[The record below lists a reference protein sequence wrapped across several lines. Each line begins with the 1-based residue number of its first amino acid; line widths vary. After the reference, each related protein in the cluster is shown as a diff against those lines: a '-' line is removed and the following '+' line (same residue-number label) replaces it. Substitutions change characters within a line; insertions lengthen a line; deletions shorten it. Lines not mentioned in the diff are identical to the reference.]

1 MANKYQL
8 ITELYRTTLLSV
20 TETPQTWKAFLRS
33 ACNNYKCPFDEQVL
47 IYAQKPE
54 ATAVLEMEKWNTLFG
69 RWVNKGATGIAV
81 FEERNGRSGLKY
93 YFDVADTHESRYAK
107 PVPVWQME
115 QGFETFVAESL
126 ENDFGTLAE
135 KESFPKAVLSAGK
148 NLMADNISDYLAEIV
163 NTTADVEIVDRF
175 PKLVENSISYMALS
189 RMGFPA
195 DEYIP
200 DSAFVGIERFDSV
213 KKINCLGTAVSDIAE
228 TELRVVAKTVGQFF
242 AKSPDRA
249 YDESRT
255 EEKTA
260 EERSVAHGS
269 DIQNGERRA
278 DSQPDNT
285 RAGGNILRQIRTAA
299 EGISEGTQESGI
311 HNAENNLP
319 ADTALGG
326 NGTERQ
332 EDGRTAH
339 NENGTGTENQ
349 RENEREESSGMD
361 SGNEQFETLGR
372 GNSPSG
378 ADLQVTELPPFL
390 SEPLIEAIILD
401 DQGRKKS
408 RQEIN
413 QFFRNSKDTQE
424 KIEYMKNAYSDT
436 FVELL
441 VDNERIGYRKQP
453 DGLLMWEGS
462 YLSRTSESVFSWG
475 VVTEFFEGYMEKGRH
490 SFAFGAET
498 MPNQAEQLNLFSMPL
513 ETEITNAIADE
524 EKPIYHAQ
532 IPQEVIDK
540 VLYTGERETVPYA
553 VAARYSRDILAEER
567 IAFLK
572 TVFQAESGF
581 GMIHEKQQYTVWFTE
596 NGLDISRGKRL
607 RNGFSRTSLSW
618 VEIDKRIETLLE
630 EGTYLSQTELEKAKA
645 FEFSDVSQR
654 LLYLYGDIDQE
665 NEENRKYLP
674 IIRGIRNISGGYP
687 VWEQELP
694 KLLAEKSSAQAI
706 YEEFQA
712 FAEAYAE
719 NRDILRFHYHRVG
732 DLERDLELLTLPK
745 REFTAQQD
753 FQRQCQKFISEN
765 EVEKV
770 LSGGSSIS
778 GGKFRIYSYFS
789 YPHSL
794 QEKADFLK
802 KEYGTGGVRYKG
814 FSENHDA
821 KGIEIKKAYDGIAY
835 DRRFLKWT
843 DVARIVE
850 SLVAFN
856 KYMTPKQLEQI
867 PQYEKEEIAKGIYH
881 FFRSGSDLS
890 AIPFRAED
898 DYYTAT
904 ENIVKQL
911 SDTEKVKEI
920 LQTMQV
926 VLDGTDTADRHYES
940 MRKSFETL
948 QKYSLG
954 KFTLFN
960 EKHRAEEKIIP
971 ETGAYEEAKI
981 PNKGNSAEAVI
992 ENESRVEAMETL
1004 IGQTVVADGRSF
1016 IVESIHGD
1024 RVSLRDTTFQES
1036 TGFPIYRNEP
1046 LTFVK
1051 DHIVM
1056 EQEPLAEV
1064 PQAIEQRF
1072 EKRNYHITDTELGTG
1087 TPTEKYQN
1095 NITAIRLLK
1104 ELESENRLATA
1115 EEQAVLAKYVGWGGL
1130 AECFSETNRNYA
1142 ELKSLLTEEEF
1153 SSARESTLTAF
1164 YTQPT
1169 VIKAIYR
1176 VLSQMG
1182 FETGNILEPSCG
1194 TGNFLGLLPES
1205 MENSRIY
1212 GVELD
1217 SISGRIAKQLYQKAD
1232 IRIQG
1237 FENADF
1243 SDSFFDVAIGNVPF
1257 GQFKVSDK
1265 RYEKNN
1271 FLIHDYFFGKA
1282 LDQVRPG
1289 GVIAFITSKG
1299 TMDKENTAVRKY
1311 IAQRAELLGAI
1322 RLPNNAFKANA
1333 GTEVTSD
1340 ILFLQ
1345 KRDRIMDITPDWV
1358 HTGKDENGISMNEYF
1373 ISHSQMILGKME
1385 NVSGPFGMEAAC
1397 LPFPDKSL
1405 EELLHTAVSEITGR
1419 ITDYEREDLENET
1432 VSIPADN
1439 SVRNFSYTLVD
1450 GEIYYRENSR
1460 MFQADVPKTAQSR
1473 IKGMIELR
1481 DCVRELIDMQV
1492 NDFSDEAISGQQK
1505 KLNTLYD
1512 AFTERYGLINS
1523 RGNNTAFSED
1533 SSYFL
1538 LCSLEILD
1546 EDRKLKRKA
1555 DFFTKRTIRSHKAV
1569 EKTDNATEALAVSIG
1584 EKAKVDMAY
1593 MQQLTGKS
1601 EEEIFSDL
1609 QNVIFLNPEYEE
1621 GKTAEKYLTADEYLS
1636 GNVREKLAFARIKAQ
1651 GNEILQTNVSA
1662 LEQVQPKDLTASE
1675 ISVRLGATWLKPD
1688 YVKQF
1693 VFETLS
1699 TPRWAQY
1706 NIKVHFSEITGEWR
1720 IEGKNQDRGNIKA
1733 TNTFGT
1739 KRINAYSIIEETLNL
1754 KDVRIFDYH
1763 EDADG
1768 KRTAVLNKQET
1779 AIAQS
1784 KQEAI
1789 KDAFAQWIWK
1799 DHERRE
1805 DICHTYNVLFN
1816 SNRPREY
1823 DGSHIVFNGMNPEI
1837 TLRKHQVNAIAHIL
1851 YGGNTLLAHCV
1862 GAGKTFEMTAAAME
1876 SKRLGLC
1883 QKSMFVVPNHLTEQW
1898 AGEFLQLYPS
1908 ANVLVA
1914 TKKDFETANRKK
1926 FCGRIA
1932 TGEYD
1937 AVIIGHS
1944 QFEKI
1949 PMSAERQRII
1959 LEQQIAEIV
1968 MGIEEVKRNRGENFT
1983 IKQMEKTKKNLQAKL
1998 NKLNDQS
2005 RKDDV
2010 VTFEEL
2016 GVDRLFIDESHYYK
2030 NLFLSTKMRN
2040 VGGIAQTEAQ
2050 KSTDLFMKCCYLDE
2064 ITDGRG
2070 IVFATGTPISNSMVE
2085 LYTIQRYLQY
2095 GTLQKHRLQHFDSW
2109 ASNFGETVTAIELSP
2124 EGTGYRTKTRFAK
2137 FYNLPELMSM
2147 FKNIADIQTADMIRL
2162 PVPKANYHNIALK
2175 PSEIQKE
2182 MVQELGERAE
2192 RVRNKMVDSNI
2203 DNMLLI
2209 TNDGR
2214 KLALDQRLINPMLGD
2229 SETSK
2234 ATACAE
2240 NVFEI
2245 WRKTEESRSTQMIF
2259 CDLSTP
2265 KHDGNFNVYDDIKK
2279 KLTEKGIP
2287 ENEIAYIHN
2296 AKTEMQKKELF
2307 NKVREGTVRVLM
2319 GSTAKM
2325 GAGTNVQQKLIA
2337 LHHTDCPW
2345 RPSDL
2350 QQREGRIIRQ
2360 GNENEEVDI
2369 YSYVTEQTFDSYL
2382 YQLVESK
2389 QKFIS
2394 QIMTSKSPV
2403 RSAEDV
2409 DETALNYAE
2418 IKALASGNPL
2428 IKDKMNLDIEVS
2440 KLKMLKSTFLNQRYA
2455 LEDKIIKFFPTEIA
2469 ETKERL
2475 AAYNEDIKTVKE
2487 NTRPNVDGFT
2497 EMELKGTV
2505 YSDKKAAGT
2514 ELLSLCACK
2523 VNADRESIG
2532 RYKGLNLDLE
2542 FDKFSRTFVL
2552 GMEGKQR
2559 YKVELGSDVFGNIQR
2574 IDNFLEALPV
2584 RENNCKQKLEELE
2597 KQLETAK
2604 VEVKKEFEKE
2614 DELAEKSKRLEELNV
2629 LLNEDNKKNDMQ
2641 EVSTEKIEKKNQ
2653 EWER

>member
-115 QGFETFVAESL
+115 QGFEAYVTESL
-126 ENDFGTLAE
+126 ENSFGTLAE
-135 KESFPKAVLSAGK
+135 KESFPQAVLSAGK
-148 NLMADNISDYLAEIV
+148 NLMADNIADYLAEIV

-175 PKLVENSISYMALS
+175 PKLVENSISYMALA
-189 RMGFPA
+189 RMGVSA
-195 DEYIP
+195 DEYVP
-200 DSAFVGIERFDSV
+200 DSVFSGIERFDSV

-242 AKSPDRA
+242 AKNRDRA
-249 YDESRT
+249 YDESGT

-278 DSQPDNT
+278 DSKSDNT
-285 RAGGNILRQIRTAA
+285 TAGGNLSGQIRTTA
-299 EGISEGTQESGI
+299 ESISEGTQESGI
-311 HNAENNLP
+311 HNAENDLP
-319 ADTALGG
+319 TDTALSG

-332 EDGRTAH
+332 EDGRTDYD
-339 NENGTGTENQ
+339 ENGTGTENH
-349 RENEREESSGMD
+349 RGNEREESFGMD
-361 SGNEQFETLGR
+361 ISNEQSETLGR
-372 GNSPSG
+372 GNSSSG

-401 DQGRKKS
+401 DQGRNKS

-413 QFFRNSKDTQE
+413 QFFRNTKDTQE

-441 VDNERIGYRKQP
+441 IDKERIGYRKQP
-453 DGLLMWEGS
+453 DGLLMWGGS

-475 VVTEFFEGYMEKGRH
+475 VVTEFFESYMEKGRH
-490 SFAFGAET
+490 SLAFGAEI

-513 ETEITNAIADE
+513 ETEVTNAIADK

-540 VLYTGERETVPYA
+540 ALYTGESETVPYA

-581 GMIHEKQQYTVWFTE
+581 GILHEKQQYTVWFTE
-596 NGLDISRGKRL
+596 NGLDLSRGKRL
-607 RNGFSRTSLSW
+607 RSGFLKTSLSW
-618 VEIDKRIETLLE
+618 AEMDKRIETLLE

-706 YEEFQA
+706 YEEFKIFSQD
-712 FAEAYAE
+712 YAQ
-719 NRDILRFHYHRVG
+719 NRDVLRFHYHRVRE
-732 DLERDLELLTLPK
+732 LERDLELLILPK

-765 EVEKV
+765 EIEKV

-802 KEYGTGGVRYKG
+802 KEYGTGGVGYKG

-835 DRRFLKWT
+835 DKRFFKWT

-881 FFRSGSDLS
+881 FFRSRSDLS
-890 AIPFRAED
+890 AMPFRAED

-940 MRKSFETL
+940 MRKSFENL

-960 EKHRAEEKIIP
+960 GKHPTEEKTVAENTVTEEPRVTEGKEDVENSILEPDTGEIISESVEK
-971 ETGAYEEAKI
+971 ETFIDEVQATE
-981 PNKGNSAEAVI
+981 
-992 ENESRVEAMETL
+992 
-1004 IGQTVVADGRSF
+1004 QTV
-1016 IVESIHGD
+1016 
-1024 RVSLRDTTFQES
+1024 
-1036 TGFPIYRNEP
+1036 
-1046 LTFVK
+1046 
-1051 DHIVM
+1051 
-1056 EQEPLAEV
+1056 
-1064 PQAIEQRF
+1064 

-1130 AECFSETNRNYA
+1130 AECFSETNRNYV

-1176 VLSQMG
+1176 GLSQMG

-1265 RYEKNN
+1265 RYDKNN

-1345 KRDRIMDITPDWV
+1345 KRDRIMDIAPDWV
-1358 HTGKDENGISMNEYF
+1358 RTGKDENGISMNEYF
-1373 ISHSQMILGKME
+1373 ISNPQMILGKME

-1397 LPFPDKSL
+1397 LPFPDKNL

-1492 NDFSDEAISGQQK
+1492 NDFSDEAISRQQK

-1546 EDRKLKRKA
+1546 EDRRLKRKA

-1569 EKTDNATEALAVSIG
+1569 EKTDSATEALAVSIG
-1584 EKAKVDMAY
+1584 EEAKVDMAY

-1601 EEEIFSDL
+1601 EEELFSDL

-1636 GNVREKLAFARIKAQ
+1636 GNVREKLAFAKVKAQ
-1651 GNEILQTNVSA
+1651 ENESLQTNVSA

-1739 KRINAYSIIEETLNL
+1739 KRINAYGIIEETLNL

-1763 EDADG
+1763 EDAEG
-1768 KRTAVLNKQET
+1768 KRTTVLNKQET

-1908 ANVLVA
+1908 ANILVA

-1949 PMSAERQRII
+1949 PMSAERQRTI

-1968 MGIEEVKRNRGENFT
+1968 RGIEEVKRNRGENFT

-2016 GVDRLFIDESHYYK
+2016 GVDRLFIDESHFYK

-2050 KSTDLFMKCCYLDE
+2050 KSSDLFMKCRYLDE
-2064 ITDGRG
+2064 ITGGRG

-2162 PVPKANYHNIALK
+2162 PVPKAKYHNIALK

-2209 TNDGR
+2209 
-2214 KLALDQRLINPMLGD
+2214 
-2229 SETSK
+2229 
-2234 ATACAE
+2234 
-2240 NVFEI
+2240 
-2245 WRKTEESRSTQMIF
+2245 
-2259 CDLSTP
+2259 
-2265 KHDGNFNVYDDIKK
+2265 
-2279 KLTEKGIP
+2279 
-2287 ENEIAYIHN
+2287 
-2296 AKTEMQKKELF
+2296 
-2307 NKVREGTVRVLM
+2307 VR
-2319 GSTAKM
+2319 
-2325 GAGTNVQQKLIA
+2325 
-2337 LHHTDCPW
+2337 C
-2345 RPSDL
+2345 
-2350 QQREGRIIRQ
+2350 
-2360 GNENEEVDI
+2360 
-2369 YSYVTEQTFDSYL
+2369 
-2382 YQLVESK
+2382 
-2389 QKFIS
+2389 
-2394 QIMTSKSPV
+2394 
-2403 RSAEDV
+2403 
-2409 DETALNYAE
+2409 
-2418 IKALASGNPL
+2418 
-2428 IKDKMNLDIEVS
+2428 
-2440 KLKMLKSTFLNQRYA
+2440 
-2455 LEDKIIKFFPTEIA
+2455 
-2469 ETKERL
+2469 
-2475 AAYNEDIKTVKE
+2475 
-2487 NTRPNVDGFT
+2487 
-2497 EMELKGTV
+2497 
-2505 YSDKKAAGT
+2505 
-2514 ELLSLCACK
+2514 
-2523 VNADRESIG
+2523 
-2532 RYKGLNLDLE
+2532 
-2542 FDKFSRTFVL
+2542 
-2552 GMEGKQR
+2552 
-2559 YKVELGSDVFGNIQR
+2559 
-2574 IDNFLEALPV
+2574 
-2584 RENNCKQKLEELE
+2584 
-2597 KQLETAK
+2597 
-2604 VEVKKEFEKE
+2604 
-2614 DELAEKSKRLEELNV
+2614 
-2629 LLNEDNKKNDMQ
+2629 
-2641 EVSTEKIEKKNQ
+2641 
-2653 EWER
+2653 

>member
-33 ACNNYKCPFDEQVL
+33 ACNSYKCPFDEQVL

-81 FEERNGRSGLKY
+81 FEEKNGRSGLKY

-115 QGFETFVAESL
+115 QAFEPFVAESL
-126 ENDFGTLAE
+126 ENSFGTLAE
-135 KESFPKAVLSAGK
+135 KESFPQAVLSAGK
-148 NLMADNISDYLAEIV
+148 NLMADNIADYLAEIV

-175 PKLVENSISYMALS
+175 PKFVENSISYMALA

-200 DSAFVGIERFDSV
+200 DSAFAGIARFDSV

-228 TELRVVAKTVGQFF
+228 TELRVIAKTVGQFF
-242 AKSPDRA
+242 AKNRDRA
-249 YDESRT
+249 YDESGT

-285 RAGGNILRQIRTAA
+285 TAGRNILREIRTAA
-299 EGISEGTQESGI
+299 ESISEGTQESGI

-339 NENGTGTENQ
+339 NENGTEAGNQ
-349 RENEREESSGMD
+349 R
-361 SGNEQFETLGR
+361 GNEKKESAGMGSINEQSETLGG
-372 GNSPSG
+372 GNSSSG
-378 ADLQVTELPPFL
+378 VDLQVTELPPFL
-390 SEPLIEAIILD
+390 SEPLIEAILLD
-401 DQGRKKS
+401 DKGRKKS

-413 QFFRNSKDTQE
+413 NFFRSANDTQT
-424 KIEYMKNAYSDT
+424 KIEYMKNVYGDA
-436 FVELL
+436 FVEVL
-441 VDNERIGYRKQP
+441 VGEERIGYHKQP

-490 SFAFGAET
+490 SLAFGAET

-513 ETEITNAIADE
+513 ETEITNAIVDE
-524 EKPIYHAQ
+524 EKPIYHTQ
-532 IPQEVIDK
+532 MPQEVIDK
-540 VLYTGERETVPYA
+540 VLYTGESETVPYA

-596 NGLDISRGKRL
+596 NGLEASQGKRL
-607 RNGFSRTSLSW
+607 HSGFLRTSLSW
-618 VEIDKRIETLLE
+618 EEIDKRIETLLE
-630 EGTYLSQTELEKAKA
+630 EGSYLSQTELEKAKA
-645 FEFSDVSQR
+645 FEFLDISQR
-654 LLYLYGDIDQE
+654 LLYVCNDIDHD

-674 IIRGIRNISGGYP
+674 IINGIQRISGGYP

-706 YEEFQA
+706 YDEFKA
-712 FAEAYAE
+712 FSLAYAQ
-719 NRDILRFHYHRVG
+719 NRDILRFHYHHVG
-732 DLERDLELLTLPK
+732 ELERDLELLTLPK

-794 QEKADFLK
+794 QEKANFLK
-802 KEYGTGGVRYKG
+802 NEYGTGGVGYKG

-821 KGIEIKKAYDGIAY
+821 KGIEIEKSYDGIVY

-881 FFRSGSDLS
+881 FFRSGSDLP
-890 AIPFRAED
+890 AMPFRAED

-911 SDTEKVKEI
+911 SDTEKAKEI

-926 VLDGTDTADRHYES
+926 VLDGTDTTDRHYES
-940 MRKSFETL
+940 MQRSFENL
-948 QKYSLG
+948 QKYSFG

-960 EKHRAEEKIIP
+960 GKHRAEEKAVAENIVTEEPRVTEEKEDVENRILEPDTGEIISESVEE
-971 ETGAYEEAKI
+971 ETFIDETQ
-981 PNKGNSAEAVI
+981 V
-992 ENESRVEAMETL
+992 VEQ
-1004 IGQTVVADGRSF
+1004 GV
-1016 IVESIHGD
+1016 
-1024 RVSLRDTTFQES
+1024 
-1036 TGFPIYRNEP
+1036 
-1046 LTFVK
+1046 
-1051 DHIVM
+1051 
-1056 EQEPLAEV
+1056 
-1064 PQAIEQRF
+1064 

-1095 NITAIRLLK
+1095 NIAAIRLLK

-1130 AECFSETNRNYA
+1130 ADCFSETNRNYG

-1169 VIKAIYR
+1169 VIKAIYQ

-1265 RYEKNN
+1265 RYDKNN

-1282 LDQVRPG
+1282 LDKVRPG

-1345 KRDRIMDITPDWV
+1345 KRDRIMDIEPPWV

-1373 ISHSQMILGKME
+1373 VSNPQMILGKME

-1419 ITDYEREDLENET
+1419 ITDYEREDLENEA

-1569 EKTDNATEALAVSIG
+1569 EKTDSATEALAVSIG

-1601 EEEIFSDL
+1601 EEELFSEL

-1651 GNEILQTNVSA
+1651 ENESLQTNVSA

-1720 IEGKNQDRGNIKA
+1720 IEGKNQDRGNIKV

-1763 EDADG
+1763 EDAEG
-1768 KRTAVLNKQET
+1768 KRIAVLNKQET

-1949 PMSAERQRII
+1949 PMSAERQRTI

-2050 KSTDLFMKCCYLDE
+2050 KSSDLFMKCRYLDE
-2064 ITDGRG
+2064 ITGGRG
-2070 IVFATGTPISNSMVE
+2070 IVFATGTPISNSMV
-2085 LYTIQRYLQY
+2085 
-2095 GTLQKHRLQHFDSW
+2095 
-2109 ASNFGETVTAIELSP
+2109 
-2124 EGTGYRTKTRFAK
+2124 
-2137 FYNLPELMSM
+2137 
-2147 FKNIADIQTADMIRL
+2147 
-2162 PVPKANYHNIALK
+2162 
-2175 PSEIQKE
+2175 
-2182 MVQELGERAE
+2182 
-2192 RVRNKMVDSNI
+2192 VR
-2203 DNMLLI
+2203 
-2209 TNDGR
+2209 
-2214 KLALDQRLINPMLGD
+2214 P
-2229 SETSK
+2229 
-2234 ATACAE
+2234 
-2240 NVFEI
+2240 
-2245 WRKTEESRSTQMIF
+2245 
-2259 CDLSTP
+2259 
-2265 KHDGNFNVYDDIKK
+2265 
-2279 KLTEKGIP
+2279 
-2287 ENEIAYIHN
+2287 
-2296 AKTEMQKKELF
+2296 
-2307 NKVREGTVRVLM
+2307 
-2319 GSTAKM
+2319 
-2325 GAGTNVQQKLIA
+2325 
-2337 LHHTDCPW
+2337 
-2345 RPSDL
+2345 
-2350 QQREGRIIRQ
+2350 
-2360 GNENEEVDI
+2360 
-2369 YSYVTEQTFDSYL
+2369 
-2382 YQLVESK
+2382 
-2389 QKFIS
+2389 
-2394 QIMTSKSPV
+2394 
-2403 RSAEDV
+2403 
-2409 DETALNYAE
+2409 
-2418 IKALASGNPL
+2418 
-2428 IKDKMNLDIEVS
+2428 
-2440 KLKMLKSTFLNQRYA
+2440 
-2455 LEDKIIKFFPTEIA
+2455 
-2469 ETKERL
+2469 
-2475 AAYNEDIKTVKE
+2475 
-2487 NTRPNVDGFT
+2487 
-2497 EMELKGTV
+2497 
-2505 YSDKKAAGT
+2505 
-2514 ELLSLCACK
+2514 
-2523 VNADRESIG
+2523 
-2532 RYKGLNLDLE
+2532 
-2542 FDKFSRTFVL
+2542 
-2552 GMEGKQR
+2552 
-2559 YKVELGSDVFGNIQR
+2559 
-2574 IDNFLEALPV
+2574 
-2584 RENNCKQKLEELE
+2584 
-2597 KQLETAK
+2597 
-2604 VEVKKEFEKE
+2604 
-2614 DELAEKSKRLEELNV
+2614 
-2629 LLNEDNKKNDMQ
+2629 
-2641 EVSTEKIEKKNQ
+2641 
-2653 EWER
+2653 

>member
-8 ITELYRTTLLSV
+8 ITELYRTMLLSV
-20 TETPQTWKAFLRS
+20 TETPQAWKAFLRS

-81 FEERNGRSGLKY
+81 FEEKNGRSGLKY

-115 QGFETFVAESL
+115 QGFEVFVTESL
-126 ENDFGTLAE
+126 ENSFGTLAE
-135 KESFPKAVLSAGK
+135 KESFPQAVLSAGK
-148 NLMADNISDYLAEIV
+148 NLMADNIADYLAEIV

-175 PKLVENSISYMALS
+175 PKFVENSISYMALA

-200 DSAFVGIERFDSV
+200 DSAFAGIARFDSV

-242 AKSPDRA
+242 AKNRGRA
-249 YDESRT
+249 YDESGT
-255 EEKTA
+255 KEKTA

-285 RAGGNILRQIRTAA
+285 TAGRNILRQIRTTS
-299 EGISEGTQESGI
+299 ESISEGTQESGI

-339 NENGTGTENQ
+339 NENGTGAENQ
-349 RENEREESSGMD
+349 RGNEREESSGMD
-361 SGNEQFETLGR
+361 GGNEQSETLGG
-372 GNSPSG
+372 GNRPSG

-401 DQGRKKS
+401 DQGRRKS

-413 QFFRNSKDTQE
+413 QFFRNTKDTQE

-441 VDNERIGYRKQP
+441 IDKERIGYRKQP

-475 VVTEFFEGYMEKGRH
+475 VVTEFFESYMEKGRH
-490 SFAFGAET
+490 SLAFGAET
-498 MPNQAEQLNLFSMPL
+498 MPNQAEQLNLFSMPS
-513 ETEITNAIADE
+513 ETESTNAIADE
-524 EKPIYHAQ
+524 EKPIYHAK

-706 YEEFQA
+706 YEEFKIFSQD
-712 FAEAYAE
+712 YAQ
-719 NRDILRFHYHRVG
+719 NRDILRFHYHRVR

-802 KEYGTGGVRYKG
+802 KEYGTGGVGYKG

-835 DRRFLKWT
+835 DKRFLKWT

-926 VLDGTDTADRHYES
+926 VLDGTDTTDRQYES
-940 MRKSFETL
+940 MQRSFETL

-960 EKHRAEEKIIP
+960 GKHRAEEKIIP
-971 ETGAYEEAKI
+971 ETVVYEEAKI
-981 PNKGNSAEAVI
+981 PNKENSAEDVI

-1024 RVSLRDTTFQES
+1024 RASLRDTTFQES

-1064 PQAIEQRF
+1064 PQAIEQGV
-1072 EKRNYHITDTELGTG
+1072 EKQNYHITDTELGTG

-1095 NITAIRLLK
+1095 NIAAIRLLK

-1130 AECFSETNRNYA
+1130 ADCFSETNRNYV

-1164 YTQPT
+1164 YNQPA

-1176 VLSQMG
+1176 GLSQMG

-1237 FENADF
+1237 FENTDF

-1265 RYEKNN
+1265 RYDKNN

-1282 LDQVRPG
+1282 LDKVRPG

-1373 ISHSQMILGKME
+1373 ISNPQMILGKME

-1546 EDRKLKRKA
+1546 EDRRLKRKA
-1555 DFFTKRTIRSHKAV
+1555 DLFTKRTIRSHKAV
-1569 EKTDNATEALAVSIG
+1569 EKTDSATEALAVSIG

-1601 EEEIFSDL
+1601 EEELFSDL

-1651 GNEILQTNVSA
+1651 ENEILQTNVSA

-1693 VFETLS
+1693 MFETLS

-1805 DICHTYNVLFN
+1805 DICRTYNVLFN

-1949 PMSAERQRII
+1949 PMSAERQRTI

-2016 GVDRLFIDESHYYK
+2016 GVDRLFIDESHFYK

-2050 KSTDLFMKCCYLDE
+2050 KSSDLFMKCRYLDE
-2064 ITDGRG
+2064 ITGGRG

-2095 GTLQKHRLQHFDSW
+2095 GTLQKHKLQHFDSW

-2209 TNDGR
+2209 
-2214 KLALDQRLINPMLGD
+2214 
-2229 SETSK
+2229 
-2234 ATACAE
+2234 
-2240 NVFEI
+2240 
-2245 WRKTEESRSTQMIF
+2245 
-2259 CDLSTP
+2259 
-2265 KHDGNFNVYDDIKK
+2265 
-2279 KLTEKGIP
+2279 
-2287 ENEIAYIHN
+2287 
-2296 AKTEMQKKELF
+2296 
-2307 NKVREGTVRVLM
+2307 VR
-2319 GSTAKM
+2319 
-2325 GAGTNVQQKLIA
+2325 
-2337 LHHTDCPW
+2337 C
-2345 RPSDL
+2345 
-2350 QQREGRIIRQ
+2350 
-2360 GNENEEVDI
+2360 
-2369 YSYVTEQTFDSYL
+2369 
-2382 YQLVESK
+2382 
-2389 QKFIS
+2389 
-2394 QIMTSKSPV
+2394 
-2403 RSAEDV
+2403 
-2409 DETALNYAE
+2409 
-2418 IKALASGNPL
+2418 
-2428 IKDKMNLDIEVS
+2428 
-2440 KLKMLKSTFLNQRYA
+2440 
-2455 LEDKIIKFFPTEIA
+2455 
-2469 ETKERL
+2469 
-2475 AAYNEDIKTVKE
+2475 
-2487 NTRPNVDGFT
+2487 
-2497 EMELKGTV
+2497 
-2505 YSDKKAAGT
+2505 
-2514 ELLSLCACK
+2514 
-2523 VNADRESIG
+2523 
-2532 RYKGLNLDLE
+2532 
-2542 FDKFSRTFVL
+2542 
-2552 GMEGKQR
+2552 
-2559 YKVELGSDVFGNIQR
+2559 
-2574 IDNFLEALPV
+2574 
-2584 RENNCKQKLEELE
+2584 
-2597 KQLETAK
+2597 
-2604 VEVKKEFEKE
+2604 
-2614 DELAEKSKRLEELNV
+2614 
-2629 LLNEDNKKNDMQ
+2629 
-2641 EVSTEKIEKKNQ
+2641 
-2653 EWER
+2653 

>member
-20 TETPQTWKAFLRS
+20 TETPQAWKAFLRS

-115 QGFETFVAESL
+115 QAFEPFVAESL
-126 ENDFGTLAE
+126 ENSFGTLAE
-135 KESFPKAVLSAGK
+135 KESFPQTVLSAGK
-148 NLMADNISDYLAEIV
+148 NLMADNIADYLAEIV

-175 PKLVENSISYMALS
+175 PKLVENSISYMALA
-189 RMGFPA
+189 RMGVSA

-200 DSAFVGIERFDSV
+200 DSAFVGIARFDSV

-242 AKSPDRA
+242 AKNRDRA

-285 RAGGNILRQIRTAA
+285 TARGSLSGQIRTAA
-299 EGISEGTQESGI
+299 ESISEGTQESGI

-319 ADTALGG
+319 TDTALSG

-339 NENGTGTENQ
+339 NENGTGTGNQ
-349 RENEREESSGMD
+349 RGNERKESTGVD
-361 SGNEQFETLGR
+361 SGNEQFETFGG

-378 ADLQVTELPPFL
+378 ADLQITELPPFL

-441 VDNERIGYRKQP
+441 IDKERIGYWKQP

-490 SFAFGAET
+490 SLAFGAET
-498 MPNQAEQLNLFSMPL
+498 MPNQAEQLNLFSMPS
-513 ETEITNAIADE
+513 ETESTNAIADE
-524 EKPIYHAQ
+524 EKPIYHAK
-532 IPQEVIDK
+532 IPQEIIDK

-596 NGLDISRGKRL
+596 NGLDISQGKRL
-607 RNGFSRTSLSW
+607 RSGFLKTSLSW
-618 VEIDKRIETLLE
+618 EEIDKRIETLLE

-645 FEFSDVSQR
+645 FEFFDVSQR

-706 YEEFQA
+706 YEEFKIFSQD
-712 FAEAYAE
+712 YAQ
-719 NRDILRFHYHRVG
+719 NRDILRFHYHHVG
-732 DLERDLELLTLPK
+732 DLERDLELLTLQK

-778 GGKFRIYSYFS
+778 GGKFRICSYFS

-802 KEYGTGGVRYKG
+802 KEYGTGGVGYKG

-835 DRRFLKWT
+835 DKRFLKWT

-881 FFRSGSDLS
+881 FFRSGSDLP
-890 AIPFRAED
+890 AMPFRAED

-904 ENIVKQL
+904 ANIVKQL

-926 VLDGTDTADRHYES
+926 VLDGTDTADRQYES
-940 MRKSFETL
+940 MRKSLENL

-960 EKHRAEEKIIP
+960 GKYRAEEKIIP

-981 PNKGNSAEAVI
+981 PNKENSAEAVI
-992 ENESRVEAMETL
+992 ENESRVEAMEML

-1024 RVSLRDTTFQES
+1024 RASLRDTTFQES

-1064 PQAIEQRF
+1064 PQAIEQRV

-1130 AECFSETNRNYA
+1130 AECFSETNRNYV

-1169 VIKAIYR
+1169 VIKAIYQG
-1176 VLSQMG
+1176 LSQMG

-1205 MENSRIY
+1205 MENSHIY

-1237 FENADF
+1237 FEDTDF

-1265 RYEKNN
+1265 RYDKNN

-1299 TMDKENTAVRKY
+1299 TMDKESTAVRKY

-1340 ILFLQ
+1340 ILFLK

-1373 ISHSQMILGKME
+1373 ISHPQMILGKME

-1405 EELLHTAVSEITGR
+1405 EELLHIAVSEITGR

-1505 KLNTLYD
+1505 KLNMLYD

-1546 EDRKLKRKA
+1546 EDRRLKRKA
-1555 DFFTKRTIRSHKAV
+1555 DLFTKRTIRSHKAV
-1569 EKTDNATEALAVSIG
+1569 EKTDSATEALAVSIG
-1584 EKAKVDMAY
+1584 EKVKVDMAY

-1601 EEEIFSDL
+1601 EEELFSDL

-1651 GNEILQTNVSA
+1651 ENEILQTNVSA

-1805 DICHTYNVLFN
+1805 DICRTYNVLFN

-1949 PMSAERQRII
+1949 PMSAERQRTI

-1983 IKQMEKTKKNLQAKL
+1983 IKQMEKTRKSLQAKL

-2050 KSTDLFMKCCYLDE
+2050 KSSDLFMKCRYLDE
-2064 ITDGRG
+2064 ITGGRG

-2245 WRKTEESRSTQMIF
+2245 WRKTEVSRSTQMIF

-2265 KHDGNFNVYDDIKK
+2265 KNDGSFNIYDDIKN
-2279 KLTEKGIP
+2279 KLIQKGIP

-2307 NKVREGTVRVLM
+2307 NKVREGNVRVLM

-2360 GNENEEVDI
+2360 GNENEEIEI

-2440 KLKMLKSTFLNQRYA
+2440 KLKMLKATFLNQRYA
-2455 LEDKIIKFFPTEIA
+2455 LEDKIIKYFPVEIA

-2487 NTRPNVDGFT
+2487 NTRPNVDGFIP
-2497 EMELKGTV
+2497 MELKGTV
-2505 YSDKKAAGT
+2505 YSNKKVAGT
-2514 ELLSLCACK
+2514 ELLSICTCK
-2523 VNADRESIG
+2523 VNAGRESIG
-2532 RYKGLNLDLE
+2532 SYKGLRLDLE
-2542 FDKFSRTFVL
+2542 FDKFSRTFVI

-2629 LLNEDNKKNDMQ
+2629 LLNEDNKKVLV
-2641 EVSTEKIEKKNQ
+2641 EEKAEKQKLPAY
-2653 EWER
+2653 ER

>member
-8 ITELYRTTLLSV
+8 ITELYRTMLLSV
-20 TETPQTWKAFLRS
+20 TETPQAWKAFLRS

-47 IYAQKPE
+47 VYAQKPE

-81 FEERNGRSGLKY
+81 FEEKNGRSGLKY
-93 YFDVADTHESRYAK
+93 YFDVSDTHESRYAK

-115 QGFETFVAESL
+115 QAFETSVAESL
-126 ENDFGTLAE
+126 ENNFGTLAE
-135 KESFPKAVLSAGK
+135 KESFPQAVLSAGR
-148 NLMADNISDYLAEIV
+148 NLMADNIADYLVELV
-163 NTTADVEIVDRF
+163 NTTADVETVDSF

-200 DSAFVGIERFDSV
+200 DSVFAGIEHFDSV

-228 TELRVVAKTVGQFF
+228 TELRAVAKTVTQFF
-242 AKSPDRA
+242 AKNRDRA

-278 DSQPDNT
+278 DSKSGNT
-285 RAGGNILRQIRTAA
+285 AAGGNILRQIRTTS
-299 EGISEGTQESGI
+299 ESISEGTQESGI
-311 HNAENNLP
+311 HNAENDLP
-319 ADTALGG
+319 TDTAFGG

-332 EDGRTAH
+332 EDDRTAH
-339 NENGTGTENQ
+339 DENGTGAENH
-349 RENEREESSGMD
+349 RRNEREESFGMD
-361 SGNEQFETLGR
+361 SGNEQSETFGG

-390 SEPLIEAIILD
+390 SEPLIRAIILD

-408 RQEIN
+408 QQEIN

-441 VDNERIGYRKQP
+441 IDKERIGYRKQP

-475 VVTEFFEGYMEKGRH
+475 VVTEFFEGYMEKGSH
-490 SFAFGAET
+490 SLAFGAET
-498 MPNQAEQLNLFSMPL
+498 MPNQAEQLDIFSMPTITDTSAENSIST
-513 ETEITNAIADE
+513 ETSIV
-524 EKPIYHAQ
+524 YHAKV
-532 IPQEVIDK
+532 PQEVIDK
-540 VLYTGERETVPYA
+540 VLYTGESETVPYA

-581 GMIHEKQQYTVWFTE
+581 GIIHEKQQYTVWFTE

-706 YEEFQA
+706 YEEFKIFSQD
-712 FAEAYAE
+712 YDQ
-719 NRDILRFHYHRVG
+719 NRDILQFHYHRVR

-765 EVEKV
+765 EIEKV

-802 KEYGTGGVRYKG
+802 KEYGTGGVGYKG

-867 PQYEKEEIAKGIYH
+867 PQYEREEIAKGIYH
-881 FFRSGSDLS
+881 FFRSGSDLP

-904 ENIVKQL
+904 ANIINQL
-911 SDTEKVKEI
+911 SDKEKVKEI

-940 MRKSFETL
+940 MQKSFENL
-948 QKYSLG
+948 QRYSLG

-960 EKHRAEEKIIP
+960 GKHRAEEKFVEENII
-971 ETGAYEEAKI
+971 AEEPKAIEEKI
-981 PNKGNSAEAVI
+981 DTENKTLEINVTESTT
-992 ENESRVEAMETL
+992 ENKVEP
-1004 IGQTVVADGRSF
+1004 VS
-1016 IVESIHGD
+1016 ESIE
-1024 RVSLRDTTFQES
+1024 T
-1036 TGFPIYRNEP
+1036 EP
-1046 LTFVK
+1046 LS
-1051 DHIVM
+1051 D
-1056 EQEPLAEV
+1056 E
-1064 PQAIEQRF
+1064 PQAIEQRV
-1072 EKRNYHITDTELGTG
+1072 EKRNYHITDTELGIG

-1130 AECFSETNRNYA
+1130 AECFSETNRNYV

-1169 VIKAIYR
+1169 VIKAIYQG
-1176 VLSQMG
+1176 LSQMG

-1265 RYEKNN
+1265 RYDKNN

-1282 LDQVRPG
+1282 LDKVRPG

-1311 IAQRAELLGAI
+1311 IAQRAEFLGAI

-1358 HTGKDENGISMNEYF
+1358 HTGKDESGISMNEYF
-1373 ISHSQMILGKME
+1373 ISHPQMILGKME

-1492 NDFSDEAISGQQK
+1492 NDFSDEAISEQQK

-1512 AFTERYGLINS
+1512 AFTEKYGLINS

-1569 EKTDNATEALAVSIG
+1569 EKTDSATEALAVSIG

-1593 MQQLTGKS
+1593 MEHLTGKS
-1601 EEEIFSDL
+1601 EEELFSDL

-1651 GNEILQTNVSA
+1651 ENESLQTNVSA

-1789 KDAFAQWIWK
+1789 KDAFVQWIWK

-1908 ANVLVA
+1908 ANILVA

-2050 KSTDLFMKCCYLDE
+2050 KSSDLFMKCRYLDE
-2064 ITDGRG
+2064 ITGERG
-2070 IVFATGTPISNSMVE
+2070 VVFATGTPISNSMVE

-2245 WRKTEESRSTQMIF
+2245 WRKTAESRSTQMIF

-2265 KHDGNFNVYDDIKK
+2265 KNDGSFNIYDDIKN
-2279 KLTEKGIP
+2279 KLIQKGIP

-2440 KLKMLKSTFLNQRYA
+2440 KLKMLKSTFLSQRYA
-2455 LEDKIIKFFPTEIA
+2455 LEDKIIKYFPVEIA

-2487 NTRPNVDGFT
+2487 NTRPNADGFT
-2497 EMELKGTV
+2497 PMELKGTV

-2532 RYKGLNLDLE
+2532 SYKGLRLDLE

-2629 LLNEDNKKNDMQ
+2629 LLNEDNKKVLV
-2641 EVSTEKIEKKNQ
+2641 EEKAEKQKLLAC
-2653 EWER
+2653 ER

>member
-20 TETPQTWKAFLRS
+20 TETPQAWKAFLRS

-47 IYAQKPE
+47 IYVQKPE

-93 YFDVADTHESRYAK
+93 YFDVADTHESRYSK

-115 QGFETFVAESL
+115 QGFEAYVTESL
-126 ENDFGTLAE
+126 ENSFGTLAE
-135 KESFPKAVLSAGK
+135 KESFPQAVLSAGK
-148 NLMADNISDYLAEIV
+148 NLMADNIADYLAESV

-189 RMGFPA
+189 RMGVSA

-200 DSAFVGIERFDSV
+200 DSAFAGIARFDSV
-213 KKINCLGTAVSDIAE
+213 RKINCLGTAVSDIAE
-228 TELRVVAKTVGQFF
+228 TELRVIAKTVTQFF
-242 AKSPDRA
+242 AKNRDRA
-249 YDESRT
+249 YDESGT
-255 EEKTA
+255 KEKTA

-285 RAGGNILRQIRTAA
+285 TARGSLSGQIRTAA
-299 EGISEGTQESGI
+299 ESISEGTQESGI

-319 ADTALGG
+319 ADTALGR
-326 NGTERQ
+326 NGAERQ
-332 EDGRTAH
+332 GDGRTAH
-339 NENGTGTENQ
+339 NENGTGTGNQ
-349 RENEREESSGMD
+349 RGNERKESSGMD
-361 SGNEQFETLGR
+361 GGNEQSETLGG
-372 GNSPSG
+372 GNRPSG

-401 DQGRKKS
+401 DQGRRKS

-413 QFFRNSKDTQE
+413 QFFRNTKDTQE

-441 VDNERIGYRKQP
+441 IDKERIGYRKQP

-475 VVTEFFEGYMEKGRH
+475 VVTEFFESYMEKGRH
-490 SFAFGAET
+490 SLAFGAEI
-498 MPNQAEQLNLFSMPL
+498 MPNQAEQLNLFSMP
-513 ETEITNAIADE
+513 ETEVTNAIADE
-524 EKPIYHAQ
+524 EKPIYYAK

-540 VLYTGERETVPYA
+540 ALYTGERETVPYA

-567 IAFLK
+567 ISFLK

-581 GMIHEKQQYTVWFTE
+581 GILHEKQQYAVWFTE

-618 VEIDKRIETLLE
+618 EEMDKRIETLLA

-706 YEEFQA
+706 YEEFQT

-719 NRDILRFHYHRVG
+719 NRDILRFHYHHVG
-732 DLERDLELLTLPK
+732 ELERDLELLTLPK

-802 KEYGTGGVRYKG
+802 KEYGTGGVGYKG

-867 PQYEKEEIAKGIYH
+867 PQYEKEQIAKGIYH
-881 FFRSGSDLS
+881 FFRSGSDLP
-890 AIPFRAED
+890 AIPFRVED

-926 VLDGTDTADRHYES
+926 VLDGTDTADRQYES
-940 MRKSFETL
+940 MRKSLENL

-960 EKHRAEEKIIP
+960 GKYRAEEKIIP

-981 PNKGNSAEAVI
+981 PNKENSAEAVI
-992 ENESRVEAMETL
+992 ENESKVEAMETL

-1024 RVSLRDTTFQES
+1024 RVSLRDTTFQGS

-1064 PQAIEQRF
+1064 PQAIEQRV
-1072 EKRNYHITDTELGTG
+1072 EKRNYHITDTEFGTG

-1130 AECFSETNRNYA
+1130 AECFSETNRNYV

-1176 VLSQMG
+1176 GLSQMG

-1232 IRIQG
+1232 IRIEG

-1265 RYEKNN
+1265 RYDKNN

-1282 LDQVRPG
+1282 LDKVRPG

-1555 DFFTKRTIRSHKAV
+1555 DLFTKRTIRSHRAV
-1569 EKTDNATEALAVSIG
+1569 EKTDSATEALAVSIG

-1601 EEEIFSDL
+1601 EEELFSEL

-1651 GNEILQTNVSA
+1651 ENESLQTNVSA

-1763 EDADG
+1763 EDAEG
-1768 KRTAVLNKQET
+1768 KRIAVLNKQET

-1949 PMSAERQRII
+1949 PMSAERQRTI

-2050 KSTDLFMKCCYLDE
+2050 KSSDLFMKCRYLDE

-2070 IVFATGTPISNSMVE
+2070 VVFATGTPISNSMVE

-2147 FKNIADIQTADMIRL
+2147 FKNIADIQTADMIKL

-2245 WRKTEESRSTQMIF
+2245 WKKTAESRSTQMIF

-2265 KHDGNFNVYDDIKK
+2265 KNDGSFNVYDDIKK

-2325 GAGTNVQQKLIA
+2325 GTGTNVQQKLIA

-2455 LEDKIIKFFPTEIA
+2455 LEDKIIKHFPVEIA

-2487 NTRPNVDGFT
+2487 NTRPNADGFT
-2497 EMELKGTV
+2497 PMELKGTV

-2532 RYKGLNLDLE
+2532 SYKGLRLDLE
-2542 FDKFSRTFVL
+2542 FDKFSRTFFL

-2614 DELAEKSKRLEELNV
+2614 DELAEKSKQLEELNV
-2629 LLNEDNKKNDMQ
+2629 LLNEDNKKNDTQ

>member
-33 ACNNYKCPFDEQVL
+33 ACNSYKCPFDEQVL

-81 FEERNGRSGLKY
+81 FEEKNGRSGLKY

-115 QGFETFVAESL
+115 QAFEPFVAESL
-126 ENDFGTLAE
+126 ENSFGTLAE
-135 KESFPKAVLSAGK
+135 KESFPQAVLSAGK
-148 NLMADNISDYLAEIV
+148 NLMADNIADYLAEIV

-175 PKLVENSISYMALS
+175 PKFVENSISYMALA

-200 DSAFVGIERFDSV
+200 DSAFAGIARFDSV

-242 AKSPDRA
+242 AKNRDRA

-285 RAGGNILRQIRTAA
+285 AAGGNILREIRTTS
-299 EGISEGTQESGI
+299 ESISEGTQESGI

-319 ADTALGG
+319 ADTALSG
-326 NGTERQ
+326 NGAERQ
-332 EDGRTAH
+332 EDGRTDH
-339 NENGTGTENQ
+339 NENGTEAGNQ

-361 SGNEQFETLGR
+361 SGNEQSEALGG

-390 SEPLIEAIILD
+390 SEPLIRAIILD

-441 VDNERIGYRKQP
+441 IDKERIGYRKQP

-475 VVTEFFEGYMEKGRH
+475 VVTEFFEGYMEKGSH
-490 SFAFGAET
+490 SLAFGAET

-540 VLYTGERETVPYA
+540 ALYTGESETVPYA

-581 GMIHEKQQYTVWFTE
+581 GILHEKQQYTVWFTE
-596 NGLDISRGKRL
+596 NGLDLSRGKRL
-607 RNGFSRTSLSW
+607 RSGFLKTSLSW
-618 VEIDKRIETLLE
+618 TEIDKRIETLLA

-645 FEFSDVSQR
+645 FEFLDISQR
-654 LLYLYGDIDQE
+654 LLYVCNDIDHD

-674 IIRGIRNISGGYP
+674 IINGIQRISGGYP

-706 YEEFQA
+706 YDEFKA
-712 FAEAYAE
+712 FSLAYAQ
-719 NRDILRFHYHRVG
+719 NRDILRFHYHHVG
-732 DLERDLELLTLPK
+732 ELERDLELLTLPK

-794 QEKADFLK
+794 QEKANFLK
-802 KEYGTGGVRYKG
+802 NEYGTGGVGYKG

-821 KGIEIKKAYDGIAY
+821 KGIEIEKSYDGIVY

-881 FFRSGSDLS
+881 FFRSGSDLP
-890 AIPFRAED
+890 AMPFRAED

-911 SDTEKVKEI
+911 SDTEKAKEI

-926 VLDGTDTADRHYES
+926 VLDGTDTTDRHYES
-940 MRKSFETL
+940 MQRSFENL
-948 QKYSLG
+948 QKYSFG

-960 EKHRAEEKIIP
+960 GKHRAEEKAVAENIVTEEPRVTEEKEDVENRILEPDTGEIISESVEE
-971 ETGAYEEAKI
+971 ETFIDETQ
-981 PNKGNSAEAVI
+981 V
-992 ENESRVEAMETL
+992 VEQ
-1004 IGQTVVADGRSF
+1004 GV
-1016 IVESIHGD
+1016 
-1024 RVSLRDTTFQES
+1024 
-1036 TGFPIYRNEP
+1036 
-1046 LTFVK
+1046 
-1051 DHIVM
+1051 
-1056 EQEPLAEV
+1056 
-1064 PQAIEQRF
+1064 

-1095 NITAIRLLK
+1095 NIAAIRLLK

-1130 AECFSETNRNYA
+1130 ADCFSETNRNYG

-1169 VIKAIYR
+1169 VIKAIYQ

-1265 RYEKNN
+1265 RYDKNN

-1282 LDQVRPG
+1282 LDKVRPG

-1345 KRDRIMDITPDWV
+1345 KRDRIMDIEPPWV

-1373 ISHSQMILGKME
+1373 VSNPQMILGKME

-1419 ITDYEREDLENET
+1419 ITDYEREDLENEA

-1569 EKTDNATEALAVSIG
+1569 EKTDSATEALAVSIG

-1601 EEEIFSDL
+1601 EEELFSEL

-1651 GNEILQTNVSA
+1651 ENESLQTNVSA

-1763 EDADG
+1763 EDAEG
-1768 KRTAVLNKQET
+1768 KRIAVLNKQET

-1949 PMSAERQRII
+1949 PMSAERQRTI

-2050 KSTDLFMKCCYLDE
+2050 KSSDLFMKCRYLDE
-2064 ITDGRG
+2064 ITGGRG

-2162 PVPKANYHNIALK
+2162 PVPKAKYHNIALK

-2182 MVQELGERAE
+2182 MVQELVERAE

-2245 WRKTEESRSTQMIF
+2245 WKKTAESRSTQMIF

-2265 KHDGNFNVYDDIKK
+2265 KNDGSFNVYDDIKK

-2307 NKVREGTVRVLM
+2307 NKVREGTVRVLI

-2345 RPSDL
+2345 RPSDV
-2350 QQREGRIIRQ
+2350 GRILRTFKIKK
-2360 GNENEEVDI
+2360 NVEVTD
-2369 YSYVTEQTFDSYL
+2369 
-2382 YQLVESK
+2382 
-2389 QKFIS
+2389 
-2394 QIMTSKSPV
+2394 
-2403 RSAEDV
+2403 
-2409 DETALNYAE
+2409 N
-2418 IKALASGNPL
+2418 G
-2428 IKDKMNLDIEVS
+2428 
-2440 KLKMLKSTFLNQRYA
+2440 
-2455 LEDKIIKFFPTEIA
+2455 KIII
-2469 ETKERL
+2469 
-2475 AAYNEDIKTVKE
+2475 
-2487 NTRPNVDGFT
+2487 
-2497 EMELKGTV
+2497 
-2505 YSDKKAAGT
+2505 
-2514 ELLSLCACK
+2514 
-2523 VNADRESIG
+2523 
-2532 RYKGLNLDLE
+2532 
-2542 FDKFSRTFVL
+2542 
-2552 GMEGKQR
+2552 
-2559 YKVELGSDVFGNIQR
+2559 
-2574 IDNFLEALPV
+2574 
-2584 RENNCKQKLEELE
+2584 
-2597 KQLETAK
+2597 
-2604 VEVKKEFEKE
+2604 
-2614 DELAEKSKRLEELNV
+2614 
-2629 LLNEDNKKNDMQ
+2629 
-2641 EVSTEKIEKKNQ
+2641 
-2653 EWER
+2653 

>member
-20 TETPQTWKAFLRS
+20 TETPQAWKAFLRS
-33 ACNNYKCPFDEQVL
+33 ACNNYKCSFDEQVL

-126 ENDFGTLAE
+126 ENNFGTLAE
-135 KESFPKAVLSAGK
+135 KESFPQAVLSAGK
-148 NLMADNISDYLAEIV
+148 NLMADNIADYLAEIV

-175 PKLVENSISYMALS
+175 PKLVENSISYMALA
-189 RMGFPA
+189 RMGVSA

-200 DSAFVGIERFDSV
+200 DSAFAGIARFDSV

-242 AKSPDRA
+242 AKNRDRA

-285 RAGGNILRQIRTAA
+285 RAGGNILRQIRTTS
-299 EGISEGTQESGI
+299 ESISEGTQESGI
-311 HNAENNLP
+311 HNSENDLP
-319 ADTALGG
+319 TDTALGE

-332 EDGRTAH
+332 DDGRTAH

-349 RENEREESSGMD
+349 RGNEREESFGVGG
-361 SGNEQFETLGR
+361 GNEQSETFGG

-408 RQEIN
+408 RQAIN
-413 QFFRNSKDTQE
+413 QFFRNTKDTQE

-441 VDNERIGYRKQP
+441 VDKERIGYRKQP

-475 VVTEFFEGYMEKGRH
+475 MVTEFYEGYTEKGRH
-490 SFAFGAET
+490 SLSFGAET
-498 MPNQAEQLNLFSMPL
+498 MPNQAEQLDLFSMPTIT
-513 ETEITNAIADE
+513 ET
-524 EKPIYHAQ
+524 HAENNTSAETQ
-532 IPQEVIDK
+532 QPLFNIQTPQEVIDK
-540 VLYTGERETVPYA
+540 ALYTGESETVPYS
-553 VAARYSRDILAEER
+553 VVSKYSSNVSHEER
-567 IAFLK
+567 IRLLKIAFK
-572 TVFQAESGF
+572 PDTGF
-581 GMIHEKQQYTVWFTE
+581 GIVHENQKYTVWFND
-596 NGLDISRGKRL
+596 NGLDISQGKRL
-607 RNGFSRTSLSW
+607 QGGFLKTSLSW
-618 VEIDKRIETLLE
+618 VEMDKRIETLLQ
-630 EGTYLSQTELEKAKA
+630 EGTYLSQTELDKTKA
-645 FEFSDVSQR
+645 FEFLDISKR
-654 LLYLYGDIDQE
+654 LLYICSDIDHD

-674 IIRGIRNISGGYP
+674 IINGIQRISGGYP

-694 KLLAEKSSAQAI
+694 KLLAEESSAQAI
-706 YEEFQA
+706 YEEFKIFSQD
-712 FAEAYAE
+712 YAQ
-719 NRDILRFHYHRVG
+719 NRDILRFHYHHVG
-732 DLERDLELLTLPK
+732 DLERDLELLTLQK

-778 GGKFRIYSYFS
+778 GGKFRICSYFS

-802 KEYGTGGVRYKG
+802 KEYGTGGVGYKG

-835 DRRFLKWT
+835 DKRFLKWT

-881 FFRSGSDLS
+881 FFRSGSDLP
-890 AIPFRAED
+890 AMPFRAED

-904 ENIVKQL
+904 ANIVKQL

-926 VLDGTDTADRHYES
+926 VLDGTDTADRQYES
-940 MRKSFETL
+940 MRKSLENL

-960 EKHRAEEKIIP
+960 GKYRAEEKIIP

-981 PNKGNSAEAVI
+981 PNKENSAEAVI
-992 ENESRVEAMETL
+992 ENESRVEAMEML

-1024 RVSLRDTTFQES
+1024 RASLRDTTFQES

-1064 PQAIEQRF
+1064 PQAIEQRV

-1130 AECFSETNRNYA
+1130 AECFSETNRNYV

-1169 VIKAIYR
+1169 VIKAIYQG
-1176 VLSQMG
+1176 LSQMG

-1205 MENSRIY
+1205 MENSHIY

-1237 FENADF
+1237 FEDTDF

-1265 RYEKNN
+1265 RYDKNN

-1299 TMDKENTAVRKY
+1299 TMDKESTAVRKY

-1340 ILFLQ
+1340 ILFLK

-1373 ISHSQMILGKME
+1373 ISHPQMILGKME

-1405 EELLHTAVSEITGR
+1405 EELLHIAVSEITGR

-1439 SVRNFSYTLVD
+1439 GVRKFSYTLVD

-1512 AFTERYGLINS
+1512 AFTEKYGLINS

-1546 EDRKLKRKA
+1546 EDRRLKRKA
-1555 DFFTKRTIRSHKAV
+1555 DLFTKRTIRSHKAV
-1569 EKTDNATEALAVSIG
+1569 EKTDSATEALAVSIG

-1609 QNVIFLNPEYEE
+1609 QKVIFLNPEYEE

-1636 GNVREKLAFARIKAQ
+1636 GNVREKLAFAKIKVQ
-1651 GNEILQTNVSA
+1651 ENEILQTNVSA

-1763 EDADG
+1763 KDADG

-1805 DICHTYNVLFN
+1805 DICRTYNVLFN

-1949 PMSAERQRII
+1949 PMSAERQRTI

-1983 IKQMEKTKKNLQAKL
+1983 IKQMEKTRKSLQAKL

-2050 KSTDLFMKCCYLDE
+2050 KSSDLFMKCRYLDE
-2064 ITDGRG
+2064 ITGGRG

-2245 WRKTEESRSTQMIF
+2245 WRKTEVSRSTQMIF

-2265 KHDGNFNVYDDIKK
+2265 KNDGSFNIYDDIKN
-2279 KLTEKGIP
+2279 KLIQKGIP

-2307 NKVREGTVRVLM
+2307 NKVREGNVRVLM

-2360 GNENEEVDI
+2360 GNENEEIEI

-2440 KLKMLKSTFLNQRYA
+2440 KLKMLKATFLNQRYA
-2455 LEDKIIKFFPTEIA
+2455 LEDKIIKYFPVEIA

-2487 NTRPNVDGFT
+2487 NTRPNVDGFIP
-2497 EMELKGTV
+2497 MELKGTV
-2505 YSDKKAAGT
+2505 YSNKKVAGT
-2514 ELLSLCACK
+2514 ELLSICTCK
-2523 VNADRESIG
+2523 VNAGRESIG
-2532 RYKGLNLDLE
+2532 SYKGLRLDLE
-2542 FDKFSRTFVL
+2542 FDKFSRTFVI

-2629 LLNEDNKKNDMQ
+2629 LLNGDNKKVLV
-2641 EVSTEKIEKKNQ
+2641 EEKAEKQKLPVY
-2653 EWER
+2653 ER

>member
-20 TETPQTWKAFLRS
+20 TETPQAWKAFLRS

-115 QGFETFVAESL
+115 QGFEAYVTESL
-126 ENDFGTLAE
+126 ENSFGILAE
-135 KESFPKAVLSAGK
+135 KESFPQAVLSAGK
-148 NLMADNISDYLAEIV
+148 NLMADNISDYLVELV

-175 PKLVENSISYMALS
+175 PKFVENSISYMALA

-200 DSAFVGIERFDSV
+200 DSAFAGIARFDSV

-242 AKSPDRA
+242 AKNRDRA

-285 RAGGNILRQIRTAA
+285 RAGGNILRQIRTTA
-299 EGISEGTQESGI
+299 ESISEGTQESGI

-332 EDGRTAH
+332 EDGRTARD
-339 NENGTGTENQ
+339 ENGTGAENQ
-349 RENEREESSGMD
+349 RGNERKESSGMD
-361 SGNEQFETLGR
+361 GGNEQSETFGG

-441 VDNERIGYRKQP
+441 IDKERIGYRKQP

-490 SFAFGAET
+490 SLAFGAET
-498 MPNQAEQLNLFSMPL
+498 MPNQAEQLNLFSMPS
-513 ETEITNAIADE
+513 ETESTNAIADE
-524 EKPIYHAQ
+524 EKPIYHAK
-532 IPQEVIDK
+532 IPQEIIDK

-596 NGLDISRGKRL
+596 NGLDISQGKRL
-607 RNGFSRTSLSW
+607 RSGFLKTSLSW
-618 VEIDKRIETLLE
+618 EEIDKRIETLETLLE

-706 YEEFQA
+706 YEEFKIFSQD
-712 FAEAYAE
+712 YAQ
-719 NRDILRFHYHRVG
+719 NRDILRFHYHRVR

-770 LSGGSSIS
+770 LLGGSSIS

-802 KEYGTGGVRYKG
+802 NEYGTGGVGYKG

-835 DRRFLKWT
+835 DKRFLKWT

-881 FFRSGSDLS
+881 FFRSRSDLP
-890 AIPFRAED
+890 AMPFRAED

-926 VLDGTDTADRHYES
+926 VLDGTNTTDRQYES
-940 MRKSFETL
+940 MQRSFEAL
-948 QKYSLG
+948 QTYSLG

-960 EKHRAEEKIIP
+960 GKHRAEEKIIP
-971 ETGAYEEAKI
+971 ETVVYEEAKI
-981 PNKGNSAEAVI
+981 PNKENSAEDVI
-992 ENESRVEAMETL
+992 ENESRVEAMEMP

-1024 RVSLRDTTFQES
+1024 RASLRDTTFQES

-1056 EQEPLAEV
+1056 EQKPLAEV
-1064 PQAIEQRF
+1064 PQAIEQGV

-1130 AECFSETNRNYA
+1130 ADCFSETNRNYG

-1194 TGNFLGLLPES
+1194 TGNFMGLLPES

-1237 FENADF
+1237 FENTDF

-1265 RYEKNN
+1265 RYDKNN

-1340 ILFLQ
+1340 IIFLQ

-1373 ISHSQMILGKME
+1373 VSHSQMILGKME

-1492 NDFSDEAISGQQK
+1492 NDFSDEAISRQQK

-1523 RGNNTAFSED
+1523 RGSNTAFSED

-1569 EKTDNATEALAVSIG
+1569 EKTDSATEALAVSIG

-1593 MQQLTGKS
+1593 MEQLTEKS

-1651 GNEILQTNVSA
+1651 ENEILQTNVSA

-1754 KDVRIFDYH
+1754 KDIRIFDYH

-1805 DICHTYNVLFN
+1805 DICRTYNVLFN

-1983 IKQMEKTKKNLQAKL
+1983 IKQMEKTRKSLQAKL

-2050 KSTDLFMKCCYLDE
+2050 KSSDLFMKCRYLDE
-2064 ITDGRG
+2064 ITGGRG
-2070 IVFATGTPISNSMVE
+2070 IVFATGTPISNSMV
-2085 LYTIQRYLQY
+2085 
-2095 GTLQKHRLQHFDSW
+2095 
-2109 ASNFGETVTAIELSP
+2109 
-2124 EGTGYRTKTRFAK
+2124 
-2137 FYNLPELMSM
+2137 
-2147 FKNIADIQTADMIRL
+2147 
-2162 PVPKANYHNIALK
+2162 
-2175 PSEIQKE
+2175 
-2182 MVQELGERAE
+2182 
-2192 RVRNKMVDSNI
+2192 VR
-2203 DNMLLI
+2203 
-2209 TNDGR
+2209 
-2214 KLALDQRLINPMLGD
+2214 P
-2229 SETSK
+2229 
-2234 ATACAE
+2234 
-2240 NVFEI
+2240 
-2245 WRKTEESRSTQMIF
+2245 
-2259 CDLSTP
+2259 
-2265 KHDGNFNVYDDIKK
+2265 
-2279 KLTEKGIP
+2279 
-2287 ENEIAYIHN
+2287 
-2296 AKTEMQKKELF
+2296 
-2307 NKVREGTVRVLM
+2307 
-2319 GSTAKM
+2319 
-2325 GAGTNVQQKLIA
+2325 
-2337 LHHTDCPW
+2337 
-2345 RPSDL
+2345 
-2350 QQREGRIIRQ
+2350 
-2360 GNENEEVDI
+2360 
-2369 YSYVTEQTFDSYL
+2369 
-2382 YQLVESK
+2382 
-2389 QKFIS
+2389 
-2394 QIMTSKSPV
+2394 
-2403 RSAEDV
+2403 
-2409 DETALNYAE
+2409 
-2418 IKALASGNPL
+2418 
-2428 IKDKMNLDIEVS
+2428 
-2440 KLKMLKSTFLNQRYA
+2440 
-2455 LEDKIIKFFPTEIA
+2455 
-2469 ETKERL
+2469 
-2475 AAYNEDIKTVKE
+2475 
-2487 NTRPNVDGFT
+2487 
-2497 EMELKGTV
+2497 
-2505 YSDKKAAGT
+2505 
-2514 ELLSLCACK
+2514 
-2523 VNADRESIG
+2523 
-2532 RYKGLNLDLE
+2532 
-2542 FDKFSRTFVL
+2542 
-2552 GMEGKQR
+2552 
-2559 YKVELGSDVFGNIQR
+2559 
-2574 IDNFLEALPV
+2574 
-2584 RENNCKQKLEELE
+2584 
-2597 KQLETAK
+2597 
-2604 VEVKKEFEKE
+2604 
-2614 DELAEKSKRLEELNV
+2614 
-2629 LLNEDNKKNDMQ
+2629 
-2641 EVSTEKIEKKNQ
+2641 
-2653 EWER
+2653 

>member
-20 TETPQTWKAFLRS
+20 TETPQAWKAFLRS
-33 ACNNYKCPFDEQVL
+33 ACNSYKCPFDEQVL

-81 FEERNGRSGLKY
+81 FEEKNGRSGLKY

-115 QGFETFVAESL
+115 QAFEPFVAESL
-126 ENDFGTLAE
+126 ENSFGTLAE
-135 KESFPKAVLSAGK
+135 KESFPQAVLSAGK
-148 NLMADNISDYLAEIV
+148 NLMADNIADYLAEIV
-163 NTTADVEIVDRF
+163 NTTAAVEIVDRF
-175 PKLVENSISYMALS
+175 PKLVENSISYMALA

-200 DSAFVGIERFDSV
+200 DSAFAGIEHFDSV
-213 KKINCLGTAVSDIAE
+213 RKINCLGTAVSDIAE

-285 RAGGNILRQIRTAA
+285 RAGGSLSGQIRTAA
-299 EGISEGTQESGI
+299 ESISEGTQESGI
-311 HNAENNLP
+311 HNSENNLP
-319 ADTALGG
+319 ADTALSG
-326 NGTERQ
+326 NGTDRQ

-349 RENEREESSGMD
+349 RGNEREESSGMD
-361 SGNEQFETLGR
+361 GGNEQSETFGG
-372 GNSPSG
+372 GNGPSG

-401 DQGRKKS
+401 DPGRKKS

-441 VDNERIGYRKQP
+441 VDKERIGYRKQP

-475 VVTEFFEGYMEKGRH
+475 MVTEFYEGYTEKGRH
-490 SFAFGAET
+490 SLSFGAET
-498 MPNQAEQLNLFSMPL
+498 MPNQAEQLDLFSMPTIT
-513 ETEITNAIADE
+513 ET
-524 EKPIYHAQ
+524 HAENNTSAETQ
-532 IPQEVIDK
+532 QPLFNIQTPQEVIDK
-540 VLYTGERETVPYA
+540 ALYTGESETVPYS
-553 VAARYSRDILAEER
+553 VVSKYSSNVSHEER
-567 IAFLK
+567 IRLLKIAFK
-572 TVFQAESGF
+572 PDTGF
-581 GMIHEKQQYTVWFTE
+581 GIVHENQKYTVWFND
-596 NGLDISRGKRL
+596 NGLDISQGKRL
-607 RNGFSRTSLSW
+607 QGGFLKTSLSW
-618 VEIDKRIETLLE
+618 VEMDKRIETLLQ
-630 EGTYLSQTELEKAKA
+630 EGTYLSQTELDKTKA
-645 FEFSDVSQR
+645 FEFLDISKR
-654 LLYLYGDIDQE
+654 LLYICSDIDHD

-674 IIRGIRNISGGYP
+674 IINGIQRISGGYP

-694 KLLAEKSSAQAI
+694 KLLAEESSAQAI
-706 YEEFQA
+706 YEEFKIFSQD
-712 FAEAYAE
+712 YAQ
-719 NRDILRFHYHRVG
+719 NRDILRFHYHHVG
-732 DLERDLELLTLPK
+732 DLERDLELLTLQK

-778 GGKFRIYSYFS
+778 GGKFRICSYFS

-802 KEYGTGGVRYKG
+802 KEYGTGGVGYKG

-835 DRRFLKWT
+835 DKRFLKWT

-881 FFRSGSDLS
+881 FFRSGSDLP
-890 AIPFRAED
+890 AMPFRAED

-904 ENIVKQL
+904 ANIVKQL

-926 VLDGTDTADRHYES
+926 VLDGTDTADRQYES
-940 MRKSFETL
+940 MRKSLENL

-960 EKHRAEEKIIP
+960 GKYRAEEKIIP

-981 PNKGNSAEAVI
+981 PNKENSAEAVI
-992 ENESRVEAMETL
+992 ENESRVEAMEML

-1024 RVSLRDTTFQES
+1024 RASLRDTTFQES

-1064 PQAIEQRF
+1064 PQAIEQRV

-1130 AECFSETNRNYA
+1130 AECFSETNRNYV

-1169 VIKAIYR
+1169 VIKAIYQG
-1176 VLSQMG
+1176 LSQMG

-1205 MENSRIY
+1205 MENSHIY

-1237 FENADF
+1237 FEDTDF

-1265 RYEKNN
+1265 RYDKNN

-1299 TMDKENTAVRKY
+1299 TMDKESTAVRKY

-1340 ILFLQ
+1340 ILFLK

-1373 ISHSQMILGKME
+1373 ISHPQMILGKME

-1405 EELLHTAVSEITGR
+1405 EELLHIAVSEITGR

-1512 AFTERYGLINS
+1512 AFTEKYGLINS

-1546 EDRKLKRKA
+1546 EDRRLKRKA
-1555 DFFTKRTIRSHKAV
+1555 DLFTKRTIRSHKAV
-1569 EKTDNATEALAVSIG
+1569 EKTDSATEALAVSIG

-1609 QNVIFLNPEYEE
+1609 QKVIFLNPEYEE

-1636 GNVREKLAFARIKAQ
+1636 GNVREKLAFAKIKVQ
-1651 GNEILQTNVSA
+1651 ENEILQTNVSA

-1763 EDADG
+1763 KDADG

-1805 DICHTYNVLFN
+1805 DICRTYNVLFN

-1949 PMSAERQRII
+1949 PMSAERQRTI

-1983 IKQMEKTKKNLQAKL
+1983 IKQMEKTRKSLQAKL

-2050 KSTDLFMKCCYLDE
+2050 KSSDLFMKCRYLDE
-2064 ITDGRG
+2064 ITGGRG

-2124 EGTGYRTKTRFAK
+2124 EGYT
-2137 FYNLPELMSM
+2137 L
-2147 FKNIADIQTADMIRL
+2147 
-2162 PVPKANYHNIALK
+2162 V
-2175 PSEIQKE
+2175 
-2182 MVQELGERAE
+2182 
-2192 RVRNKMVDSNI
+2192 
-2203 DNMLLI
+2203 
-2209 TNDGR
+2209 GR
-2214 KLALDQRLINPMLGD
+2214 
-2229 SETSK
+2229 
-2234 ATACAE
+2234 
-2240 NVFEI
+2240 
-2245 WRKTEESRSTQMIF
+2245 
-2259 CDLSTP
+2259 
-2265 KHDGNFNVYDDIKK
+2265 
-2279 KLTEKGIP
+2279 
-2287 ENEIAYIHN
+2287 
-2296 AKTEMQKKELF
+2296 
-2307 NKVREGTVRVLM
+2307 
-2319 GSTAKM
+2319 
-2325 GAGTNVQQKLIA
+2325 
-2337 LHHTDCPW
+2337 
-2345 RPSDL
+2345 
-2350 QQREGRIIRQ
+2350 
-2360 GNENEEVDI
+2360 
-2369 YSYVTEQTFDSYL
+2369 
-2382 YQLVESK
+2382 
-2389 QKFIS
+2389 
-2394 QIMTSKSPV
+2394 
-2403 RSAEDV
+2403 
-2409 DETALNYAE
+2409 
-2418 IKALASGNPL
+2418 
-2428 IKDKMNLDIEVS
+2428 
-2440 KLKMLKSTFLNQRYA
+2440 
-2455 LEDKIIKFFPTEIA
+2455 
-2469 ETKERL
+2469 
-2475 AAYNEDIKTVKE
+2475 
-2487 NTRPNVDGFT
+2487 
-2497 EMELKGTV
+2497 
-2505 YSDKKAAGT
+2505 
-2514 ELLSLCACK
+2514 
-2523 VNADRESIG
+2523 
-2532 RYKGLNLDLE
+2532 
-2542 FDKFSRTFVL
+2542 
-2552 GMEGKQR
+2552 
-2559 YKVELGSDVFGNIQR
+2559 
-2574 IDNFLEALPV
+2574 
-2584 RENNCKQKLEELE
+2584 
-2597 KQLETAK
+2597 
-2604 VEVKKEFEKE
+2604 
-2614 DELAEKSKRLEELNV
+2614 
-2629 LLNEDNKKNDMQ
+2629 
-2641 EVSTEKIEKKNQ
+2641 
-2653 EWER
+2653 

>member
-54 ATAVLEMEKWNTLFG
+54 ATAVLEIEKWNTLFG

-81 FEERNGRSGLKY
+81 FEEKNGRSGLKY

-107 PVPVWQME
+107 PVPVWRME
-115 QGFETFVAESL
+115 HAFETSVAESL
-126 ENDFGTLAE
+126 ENNFGTLAE
-135 KESFPKAVLSAGK
+135 KESFPQAVLSAGK
-148 NLMADNISDYLAEIV
+148 NLMADNITDYLAELV
-163 NTTADVEIVDRF
+163 NTTAYVETVDSF
-175 PKLVENSISYMALS
+175 PKLVENSISYMTLS

-200 DSAFVGIERFDSV
+200 DNAFAGIERFDSAR
-213 KKINCLGTAVSDIAE
+213 KINCLGTAVSDIAE
-228 TELRVVAKTVGQFF
+228 TELRAVAKTVGQFF
-242 AKSPDRA
+242 AKSHDRA
-249 YDESRT
+249 YDESGM

-260 EERSVAHGS
+260 EERSVVHGS

-278 DSQPDNT
+278 DSQSDNT
-285 RAGGNILRQIRTAA
+285 AAGGNILRQIRTTS
-299 EGISEGTQESGI
+299 ESISEGTQESGI
-311 HNAENNLP
+311 HNSENDLP
-319 ADTALGG
+319 TDTALSG

-332 EDGRTAH
+332 DDGRTAH

-349 RENEREESSGMD
+349 RGNEREESFGVGG
-361 SGNEQFETLGR
+361 GNEQSETLGG

-390 SEPLIEAIILD
+390 SEPLIRAIILD
-401 DQGRKKS
+401 DQGRNKS
-408 RQEIN
+408 RQAIN
-413 QFFRNSKDTQE
+413 QFFRNTKDTQE

-436 FVELL
+436 FTELI

-462 YLSRTSESVFSWG
+462 YLSKTSESVFSWG
-475 VVTEFFEGYMEKGRH
+475 MVTEFFESYTEKGSH
-490 SFAFGAET
+490 SLSFGAET
-498 MPNQAEQLNLFSMPL
+498 MPNQAEQLDLFSMPTIT
-513 ETEITNAIADE
+513 ETHAENNTSAEIQQPLFNIQT
-524 EKPIYHAQ
+524 
-532 IPQEVIDK
+532 PQEVIDK
-540 VLYTGERETVPYA
+540 ALYTGESETVPYS
-553 VAARYSRDILAEER
+553 VVSKYSSNVSQEER
-567 IAFLK
+567 IHLLK
-572 TVFQAESGF
+572 TVFKPDTGF
-581 GMIHEKQQYTVWFTE
+581 GIVHENQKYTVWFND
-596 NGLDISRGKRL
+596 NGLDISEGKRL
-607 RNGFSRTSLSW
+607 QSGFLKTSLSW
-618 VEIDKRIETLLE
+618 TEIDERIETLLQ

-645 FEFSDVSQR
+645 FEFLDISKR
-654 LLYLYGDIDQE
+654 LLYICSDIDHD

-674 IIRGIRNISGGYP
+674 IINGIQRIPGGYP

-694 KLLAEKSSAQAI
+694 KLLAEEASAKAI
-706 YEEFQA
+706 YEEFKT

-732 DLERDLELLTLPK
+732 ELERDLELLTLPK

-753 FQRQCQKFISEN
+753 FQRQCQKFISDN
-765 EVEKV
+765 EIEKV
-770 LSGGSSIS
+770 ISGGSSIS

-802 KEYGTGGVRYKG
+802 NEYGTGGVGYKG
-814 FSENHDA
+814 FSENHDT
-821 KGIEIKKAYDGIAY
+821 KGIEIEKSYDGIAY

-843 DVARIVE
+843 EAAKIVE
-850 SLVAFN
+850 SLIAFH

-867 PQYEKEEIAKGIYH
+867 PQYEKEQIAKGIYH
-881 FFRSGSDLS
+881 FFKSG
-890 AIPFRAED
+890 AISTAMPFHAED

-904 ENIVKQL
+904 ANIIDQL
-911 SDTEKVKEI
+911 SDKEKVKEI
-920 LQTMQV
+920 LQTMRV
-926 VLDGTDTADRHYES
+926 VLDGTDTADRQYES
-940 MRKSFETL
+940 MQKSFENL

-960 EKHRAEEKIIP
+960 GKHRAEEKFVEENIIAEEP
-971 ETGAYEEAKI
+971 KAIEEKIDTENKTLEINVTESTTENKVEPVSESIETEPLSDE
-981 PNKGNSAEAVI
+981 PQAV
-992 ENESRVEAMETL
+992 EQRVE
-1004 IGQTVVADGRSF
+1004 
-1016 IVESIHGD
+1016 
-1024 RVSLRDTTFQES
+1024 RV
-1036 TGFPIYRNEP
+1036 
-1046 LTFVK
+1046 
-1051 DHIVM
+1051 
-1056 EQEPLAEV
+1056 
-1064 PQAIEQRF
+1064 
-1072 EKRNYHITDTELGTG
+1072 NYHITDNELGVG

-1095 NITAIRLLK
+1095 NIVAIRLLK

-1115 EEQAVLAKYVGWGGL
+1115 EEQAILAKYVGWGGL
-1130 AECFSETNRNYA
+1130 ADCFSETNRNYV

-1182 FETGNILEPSCG
+1182 FEMGNILEPSCG

-1205 MENSRIY
+1205 MKNSRIY

-1237 FENADF
+1237 FENSDF

-1257 GQFKVSDK
+1257 GQFKVNDK
-1265 RYEKNN
+1265 RYDKNN

-1282 LDQVRPG
+1282 LDKVRPG

-1340 ILFLQ
+1340 IIFLQ
-1345 KRDRIMDITPDWV
+1345 KRDRITDITPDWV

-1373 ISHSQMILGKME
+1373 ISNPQMILGTME
-1385 NVSGPFGMEAAC
+1385 NVNGQFGIETAC
-1397 LPFPDKSL
+1397 LPFLDKSL
-1405 EELLHTAVSEITGR
+1405 EELLANAVSNITGR
-1419 ITDYEREDLENET
+1419 IHDYEREYLDNEDT
-1432 VSIPADN
+1432 FLPADKN
-1439 SVRNFSYTLVD
+1439 VRNFSYTLVD

-1460 MFQADVPKTAQSR
+1460 MFKSDAPKTAQSR

-1492 NDFSDEAISGQQK
+1492 NDFSDEVISEQQK
-1505 KLNTLYD
+1505 KLNTIYN
-1512 AFTERYGLINS
+1512 AFTEKYGLINS

-1546 EDRKLKRKA
+1546 EEGSLKRKA
-1555 DFFTKRTIRSHKAV
+1555 DFFTKRTIQSHKAV
-1569 EKTDNATEALAVSIG
+1569 EKTDSATEALAVSIG
-1584 EKAKVDMAY
+1584 EKAKVDMVY
-1593 MQQLTGKS
+1593 MEYLTGKS

-1609 QNVIFLNPEYEE
+1609 QNVIFLNPLYSDISSE
-1621 GKTAEKYLTADEYLS
+1621 EKYLTADEYLS
-1636 GNVREKLAFARIKAQ
+1636 GNVREKLAFAKVKAQ
-1651 GNEILQTNVSA
+1651 GNEVFQVNVSA

-1675 ISVRLGATWLKPD
+1675 VSVRLGATWLKPD

-1706 NIKVHFSEITGEWR
+1706 NIKVYFSEITGEWR

-1763 EDADG
+1763 EDAEG
-1768 KRTAVLNKQET
+1768 KRIAVLNKQET

-1823 DGSHIVFNGMNPEI
+1823 DGSHIVFNGINPEI

-1932 TGEYD
+1932 TGDYD

-1949 PMSAERQRII
+1949 PMSAERQRTI

-1968 MGIEEVKRNRGENFT
+1968 MGIEEVKRNQGENFT
-1983 IKQMEKTKKNLQAKL
+1983 IKQMEKTRKNLQAKL

-2016 GVDRLFIDESHYYK
+2016 GVDRIFIDESHYYK

-2050 KSTDLFMKCCYLDE
+2050 KSSDLFMKCRYLDE

-2070 IVFATGTPISNSMVE
+2070 VVFATGTPISNSMVE

-2095 GTLQKHRLQHFDSW
+2095 GTLQKHKLQHFDSW

-2147 FKNIADIQTADMIRL
+2147 FKNIADIQTADMIKL

-2245 WRKTEESRSTQMIF
+2245 WKKTAESRSTQMIF

-2265 KHDGNFNVYDDIKK
+2265 KNDGSFNVYDDIKK

-2307 NKVREGTVRVLM
+2307 NKVREGTVRVLI

-2337 LHHTDCPW
+2337 LHHIDCPW

-2360 GNENEEVDI
+2360 GNENKEVDI

-2455 LEDKIIKFFPTEIA
+2455 LEDKIIKFFPSEIA

-2475 AAYNEDIKTVKE
+2475 AAYNEDIKKAKN
-2487 NTRPNVDGFT
+2487 NTRPNADGFT
-2497 EMELKGTV
+2497 PMELKGTV
-2505 YSDKKAAGT
+2505 YNDKKEAGT
-2514 ELLSLCACK
+2514 ELLSICSSK

-2532 RYKGLNLDLE
+2532 SYKGLHLDLE

-2614 DELAEKSKRLEELNV
+2614 DELNQKSKRLEELNV
-2629 LLNEDNKKNDMQ
+2629 LLNEDNKKTVAP
-2641 EVSTEKIEKKNQ
+2641 EVDTEKIEKKNQ
-2653 EWER
+2653 ERER

>member
-20 TETPQTWKAFLRS
+20 TETPQAWKAFLRS
-33 ACNNYKCPFDEQVL
+33 ACNSYKCPFDEQVL
-47 IYAQKPE
+47 IYAQKPG

-81 FEERNGRSGLKY
+81 FEEKNGRSGLKY

-115 QGFETFVAESL
+115 QGFEAYVTESL
-126 ENDFGTLAE
+126 ENSFGTLAE
-135 KESFPKAVLSAGK
+135 KESFPQAVLSAGK
-148 NLMADNISDYLAEIV
+148 NLMANNIADYLAEIV
-163 NTTADVEIVDRF
+163 NTTAAVEIVDRF
-175 PKLVENSISYMALS
+175 PKLVENSISYMALA

-200 DSAFVGIERFDSV
+200 DSAFAGIAHFDSV
-213 KKINCLGTAVSDIAE
+213 RKINCLGTAVSDIAE

-278 DSQPDNT
+278 VSQPDNT
-285 RAGGNILRQIRTAA
+285 TAGGSLSGQIRTAA
-299 EGISEGTQESGI
+299 ESISEGTQESGI

-319 ADTALGG
+319 ADTALSG
-326 NGTERQ
+326 NGAERQ
-332 EDGRTAH
+332 EDGGTAH
-339 NENGTGTENQ
+339 NENGTGAENQ
-349 RENEREESSGMD
+349 RGNEREESSGMGG
-361 SGNEQFETLGR
+361 GNEQSEALGG

-401 DQGRKKS
+401 DRGRRKS

-413 QFFRNSKDTQE
+413 QFFRNNKDTQE

-436 FVELL
+436 FVELF
-441 VDNERIGYRKQP
+441 VDKERIGYRKQP

-475 VVTEFFEGYMEKGRH
+475 VVTEFFEGYMEKGSH
-490 SFAFGAET
+490 SLAFGAET
-498 MPNQAEQLNLFSMPL
+498 MPNQAEQLNLFSMP

-540 VLYTGERETVPYA
+540 ALYTGESETVPYA

-596 NGLDISRGKRL
+596 NGLDLSRGKRL

-618 VEIDKRIETLLE
+618 VEIDKRIETLLA

-706 YEEFQA
+706 YVEFKIFSQD
-712 FAEAYAE
+712 YAQ

-802 KEYGTGGVRYKG
+802 NEYGTGGIGYRG
-814 FSENHDA
+814 FSENHDF
-821 KGIEIKKAYDGIAY
+821 KGIEIEKSYDGIAY
-835 DRRFLKWT
+835 DHRFLKWT
-843 DVARIVE
+843 DVAKIVE

-867 PQYEKEEIAKGIYH
+867 PQYEKEQIARGIYH
-881 FFRSGSDLS
+881 FFKSNANSS
-890 AIPFRAED
+890 AMPFHAED

-904 ENIVKQL
+904 GSIFNQL
-911 SDTEKVKEI
+911 SDKEKVKEI
-920 LQTMQV
+920 LQTMRM
-926 VLDGTDTADRHYES
+926 VLDGTDTADRQYES
-940 MRKSFETL
+940 MQKSFEAL

-960 EKHRAEEKIIP
+960 GKHRAEEKIIP
-971 ETGAYEEAKI
+971 ETVVYEEAKN
-981 PNKGNSAEAVI
+981 PNKENSAEAVI

-1024 RVSLRDTTFQES
+1024 RASMRDTTFQES

-1051 DHIVM
+1051 DHIEM
-1056 EQEPLAEV
+1056 AKEPLEEV
-1064 PQAIEQRF
+1064 PQAIEQRV
-1072 EKRNYHITDTELGTG
+1072 EKRYYHITDTELGTG

-1095 NITAIRLLK
+1095 NIAAIRLLK
-1104 ELESENRLATA
+1104 EMESENRLATA

-1130 AECFSETNRNYA
+1130 AECFSETNRNYG

-1169 VIKAIYR
+1169 VIRAIYR
-1176 VLSQMG
+1176 GLSQMG

-1237 FENADF
+1237 FENTDF
-1243 SDSFFDVAIGNVPF
+1243 SDSFFDVAIGNIPF

-1265 RYEKNN
+1265 RYDKNN

-1282 LDQVRPG
+1282 LDKVRSG

-1373 ISHSQMILGKME
+1373 ISHPQMILGKME
-1385 NVSGPFGMEAAC
+1385 NVSGPFGMEAVC

-1492 NDFSDEAISGQQK
+1492 NDFSDEEISGQQK

-1546 EDRKLKRKA
+1546 EDRRLKRKA
-1555 DFFTKRTIRSHKAV
+1555 DLFTKRTIRSHKAV
-1569 EKTDNATEALAVSIG
+1569 EKTDSATEALAVSIG

-1651 GNEILQTNVSA
+1651 ENEILQTNVSA

-1693 VFETLS
+1693 MFETLS

-1789 KDAFAQWIWK
+1789 KDTFAQWIWK

-1805 DICHTYNVLFN
+1805 DICRTYNVLFN

-1883 QKSMFVVPNHLTEQW
+1883 QKAMFVVPNHLTEQW

-1937 AVIIGHS
+1937 AEIIGHS

-1949 PMSAERQRII
+1949 PMSAERQRTI

-2016 GVDRLFIDESHYYK
+2016 GVDRLFIDESHFYK

-2050 KSTDLFMKCCYLDE
+2050 KSSDLFMKCRYLDE
-2064 ITDGRG
+2064 ITGGRG
-2070 IVFATGTPISNSMVE
+2070 IVFATGTPISNSIVE

-2234 ATACAE
+2234 AT
-2240 NVFEI
+2240 
-2245 WRKTEESRSTQMIF
+2245 
-2259 CDLSTP
+2259 D
-2265 KHDGNFNVYDDIKK
+2265 
-2279 KLTEKGIP
+2279 
-2287 ENEIAYIHN
+2287 
-2296 AKTEMQKKELF
+2296 
-2307 NKVREGTVRVLM
+2307 
-2319 GSTAKM
+2319 
-2325 GAGTNVQQKLIA
+2325 
-2337 LHHTDCPW
+2337 
-2345 RPSDL
+2345 
-2350 QQREGRIIRQ
+2350 
-2360 GNENEEVDI
+2360 
-2369 YSYVTEQTFDSYL
+2369 
-2382 YQLVESK
+2382 
-2389 QKFIS
+2389 
-2394 QIMTSKSPV
+2394 
-2403 RSAEDV
+2403 
-2409 DETALNYAE
+2409 
-2418 IKALASGNPL
+2418 
-2428 IKDKMNLDIEVS
+2428 
-2440 KLKMLKSTFLNQRYA
+2440 
-2455 LEDKIIKFFPTEIA
+2455 
-2469 ETKERL
+2469 
-2475 AAYNEDIKTVKE
+2475 
-2487 NTRPNVDGFT
+2487 
-2497 EMELKGTV
+2497 
-2505 YSDKKAAGT
+2505 
-2514 ELLSLCACK
+2514 
-2523 VNADRESIG
+2523 
-2532 RYKGLNLDLE
+2532 
-2542 FDKFSRTFVL
+2542 
-2552 GMEGKQR
+2552 
-2559 YKVELGSDVFGNIQR
+2559 
-2574 IDNFLEALPV
+2574 
-2584 RENNCKQKLEELE
+2584 
-2597 KQLETAK
+2597 
-2604 VEVKKEFEKE
+2604 
-2614 DELAEKSKRLEELNV
+2614 
-2629 LLNEDNKKNDMQ
+2629 
-2641 EVSTEKIEKKNQ
+2641 
-2653 EWER
+2653 

>member
-20 TETPQTWKAFLRS
+20 TETPQAWKAFLRS

-47 IYAQKPE
+47 IYAQKPD
-54 ATAVLEMEKWNTLFG
+54 AMAVLEIEKWNTLFG

-81 FEERNGRSGLKY
+81 FEEKNGRSGLKY
-93 YFDVADTHESRYAK
+93 YFDVADTPESRYAK

-115 QGFETFVAESL
+115 QAFETSVAESL
-126 ENDFGTLAE
+126 ENSFGTLAE
-135 KESFPKAVLSAGK
+135 KESFPQAVLSAGK
-148 NLMADNISDYLAEIV
+148 NLMADNIADYLVELV
-163 NTTADVEIVDRF
+163 NTTADVEIADSF

-200 DSAFVGIERFDSV
+200 DSAFAGIERFDSV
-213 KKINCLGTAVSDIAE
+213 RKINCLGTAVSDIAE
-228 TELRVVAKTVGQFF
+228 TELRVVARTVGQFF
-242 AKSPDRA
+242 AKNRDRV

-255 EEKTA
+255 KEKTA

-285 RAGGNILRQIRTAA
+285 TAGGNILRQIRTTA
-299 EGISEGTQESGI
+299 ESISEGTQESGI
-311 HNAENNLP
+311 HNAENNLST
-319 ADTALGG
+319 DTALSGDR
-326 NGTERQ
+326 TERQ
-332 EDGRTAH
+332 DNGRTAR
-339 NENGTGTENQ
+339 NENGTGTENH
-349 RENEREESSGMD
+349 RGNEREESFGMGG
-361 SGNEQFETLGR
+361 GNEQSETLGG

-390 SEPLIEAIILD
+390 SEPLIRAIILD
-401 DQGRKKS
+401 DQGRNKS

-413 QFFRNSKDTQE
+413 QFFRNTKDTQE
-424 KIEYMKNAYSDT
+424 KIEYMKNAYRDT
-436 FVELL
+436 FTELL

-453 DGLLMWEGS
+453 DGLLMWEGG
-462 YLSRTSESVFSWG
+462 YLSKTSESVFSWG
-475 VVTEFFEGYMEKGRH
+475 MVTEFFENYTEKGSH
-490 SFAFGAET
+490 SLAFGAET
-498 MPNQAEQLNLFSMPL
+498 MPNQAEQLDLFSMPTITDTSAENSIST
-513 ETEITNAIADE
+513 ETSVV
-524 EKPIYHAQ
+524 YHAKV
-532 IPQEVIDK
+532 PQEVIDK
-540 VLYTGERETVPYA
+540 VLYTGESETVPYA
-553 VAARYSRDILAEER
+553 VAAKYSRNTSPLER
-567 IAFLK
+567 TAFLK
-572 TVFQAESGF
+572 TVFRPYTGL
-581 GMIHEKQQYTVWFTE
+581 GIIHEKENYTAWFTE
-596 NGLDISRGKRL
+596 DGLEVSQGKRL
-607 RNGFSRTSLSW
+607 RNNVLLRESLSW
-618 VEIDKRIETLLE
+618 TEMDERIETLLQ
-630 EGTYLSQTELEKAKA
+630 EGTYLSQSELEKAKA
-645 FEFSDVSQR
+645 FELLDISKR
-654 LLYLYGDIDQE
+654 LLYICNDIDHD

-674 IIRGIRNISGGYP
+674 IINGIQRVSGGYL
-687 VWEQELP
+687 VWEQELS

-706 YEEFQA
+706 YEEFQT
-712 FAEAYAE
+712 FAKSYAE
-719 NRDILRFHYHRVG
+719 NRDILRFHYHRMG
-732 DLERDLELLTLPK
+732 ELERDLELLTLPK

-765 EVEKV
+765 EVEEV

-794 QEKADFLK
+794 QEKANFLK
-802 KEYGTGGVRYKG
+802 NEYGTGGVGYQG
-814 FSENHDA
+814 FSENHDS
-821 KGIEIKKAYDGIAY
+821 KGIEIEKSYDGIMY

-843 DVARIVE
+843 DVAKIVE

-867 PQYEKEEIAKGIYH
+867 PQYEKEQIAIGIYN
-881 FFRSGSDLS
+881 FFKSNANSS
-890 AIPFRAED
+890 TMPFRAED

-904 ENIVKQL
+904 ANIINQL
-911 SDTEKVKEI
+911 SDKEKVKEI
-920 LQTMQV
+920 LRTMRV
-926 VLDGTDTADRHYES
+926 VLDGMDTADRHYES
-940 MRKSFETL
+940 MQKSFENL

-954 KFTLFN
+954 KFSLFN
-960 EKHRAEEKIIP
+960 GKHRAEEKIVEVNIVAEEP
-971 ETGAYEEAKI
+971 RDIEEREKSISESDTGEIISESDPFSEPTETEPLLDE
-981 PNKGNSAEAVI
+981 PQSI
-992 ENESRVEAMETL
+992 E
-1004 IGQTVVADGRSF
+1004 QTV
-1016 IVESIHGD
+1016 
-1024 RVSLRDTTFQES
+1024 
-1036 TGFPIYRNEP
+1036 
-1046 LTFVK
+1046 
-1051 DHIVM
+1051 
-1056 EQEPLAEV
+1056 
-1064 PQAIEQRF
+1064 
-1072 EKRNYHITDTELGTG
+1072 EKRNYHITDTELGIG

-1095 NITAIRLLK
+1095 NIAAIRLLK

-1130 AECFSETNRNYA
+1130 AECFSETNRNYV

-1237 FENADF
+1237 FENSDF
-1243 SDSFFDVAIGNVPF
+1243 SDSFFVVAMGNVPF

-1265 RYEKNN
+1265 RYDKNN

-1299 TMDKENTAVRKY
+1299 TMDKESTAVRKY

-1340 ILFLQ
+1340 IIFLQ

-1373 ISHSQMILGKME
+1373 ISHPQMILGKME
-1385 NVSGPFGMEAAC
+1385 NVSGPFGMEAVC
-1397 LPFPDKSL
+1397 LPFSDKSL
-1405 EELLHTAVSEITGR
+1405 EELLHTAVSNITGR
-1419 ITDYEREDLENET
+1419 ITDYEREDLENEA

-1546 EDRKLKRKA
+1546 EDRRLKRKA

-1569 EKTDNATEALAVSIG
+1569 EKTDSATEALAVSIG

-1593 MQQLTGKS
+1593 MQQFTGKS

-1651 GNEILQTNVSA
+1651 ENESLQTNVSA

-1949 PMSAERQRII
+1949 PMSAERQRTI

-1983 IKQMEKTKKNLQAKL
+1983 IKQMEKTKKSLQAKL

-2016 GVDRLFIDESHYYK
+2016 GVDRLFIDESHFYK

-2050 KSTDLFMKCCYLDE
+2050 KSSDLFMKCRYLDE
-2064 ITDGRG
+2064 ITGGRG

-2245 WRKTEESRSTQMIF
+2245 WRKTAESRSTQMIF

-2265 KHDGNFNVYDDIKK
+2265 KNDGSFNIYDDIKN
-2279 KLTEKGIP
+2279 KLIQKGIP

-2389 QKFIS
+2389 QKFIR

-2455 LEDKIIKFFPTEIA
+2455 LEDKIIKYFPVEIA

-2497 EMELKGTV
+2497 EMELKGPV

-2532 RYKGLNLDLE
+2532 SYKGLRLDLE

-2584 RENNCKQKLEELE
+2584 RKNNCKQKLEELE

-2604 VEVKKEFEKE
+2604 VEVKKEFERE
-2614 DELAEKSKRLEELNV
+2614 DELEEKSKRLEKLNV
-2629 LLNEDNKKNDMQ
+2629 LLNEDDKKNDTQ
-2641 EVSTEKIEKKNQ
+2641 EIPQEKRKN
-2653 EWER
+2653 EFER

>member
-8 ITELYRTTLLSV
+8 ITELYRTMLLSV
-20 TETPQTWKAFLRS
+20 TETPQAWKAFLRS

-47 IYAQKPE
+47 VYAQKPE

-81 FEERNGRSGLKY
+81 FEEKNGRSGLKY
-93 YFDVADTHESRYAK
+93 YFDVSDTHESRYAK

-126 ENDFGTLAE
+126 ENSFGTLAE
-135 KESFPKAVLSAGK
+135 KESFPQAVLSAGK
-148 NLMADNISDYLAEIV
+148 NLMADNIADYLAEIV

-175 PKLVENSISYMALS
+175 PKLVENSISYMALT
-189 RMGFPA
+189 RMGVSA
-195 DEYIP
+195 DEYIS

-228 TELRVVAKTVGQFF
+228 TELRVIAKTVTQFF
-242 AKSPDRA
+242 AKNRDRA
-249 YDESRT
+249 YDESGT

-285 RAGGNILRQIRTAA
+285 AAGGSPSGQIRTAA
-299 EGISEGTQESGI
+299 ESISEGTQESGI

-339 NENGTGTENQ
+339 NENGTEAGNQ
-349 RENEREESSGMD
+349 RGNERKESSGMD
-361 SGNEQFETLGR
+361 SGNEQSETLGR

-390 SEPLIEAIILD
+390 SEPLIRAIILD

-413 QFFRNSKDTQE
+413 QFFRNSKDAQE

-441 VDNERIGYRKQP
+441 VDKERIGYRKQP

-490 SFAFGAET
+490 SLAFGAET
-498 MPNQAEQLNLFSMPL
+498 MPNQAEQLNLFSMPS
-513 ETEITNAIADE
+513 ETEVTNAIADE
-524 EKPIYHAQ
+524 EKPIYHAK

-581 GMIHEKQQYTVWFTE
+581 GILHEKQQYTVWFTE
-596 NGLDISRGKRL
+596 NGLDLSRGKRL

-618 VEIDKRIETLLE
+618 EEIDKRIETLLA

-706 YEEFQA
+706 YEEFQT

-732 DLERDLELLTLPK
+732 ELERDLELLTLPK

-765 EVEKV
+765 EIEKV

-802 KEYGTGGVRYKG
+802 KEYGTGGVGYKG

-835 DRRFLKWT
+835 DKRFLKWT

-867 PQYEKEEIAKGIYH
+867 PQYEKEQIAKGIYH
-881 FFRSGSDLS
+881 FFKSGVVST
-890 AIPFRAED
+890 AIPFHAED
-898 DYYTAT
+898 DYYTVTA
-904 ENIVKQL
+904 NIINQL
-911 SDTEKVKEI
+911 SDKEKVKEI
-920 LQTMQV
+920 LQTMRV
-926 VLDGTDTADRHYES
+926 VLDGTDTEDSHYES
-940 MRKSFETL
+940 MRKSFENL

-954 KFTLFN
+954 KFSLFN
-960 EKHRAEEKIIP
+960 GKHRAEEKIVEGNIV
-971 ETGAYEEAKI
+971 AEE
-981 PNKGNSAEAVI
+981 PRVI
-992 ENESRVEAMETL
+992 EEKIDTEGNILKPDTGEIISDPEILSVPIEETF
-1004 IGQTVVADGRSF
+1004 VDEPKA
-1016 IVESIHGD
+1016 VESTVE
-1024 RVSLRDTTFQES
+1024 RL
-1036 TGFPIYRNEP
+1036 
-1046 LTFVK
+1046 
-1051 DHIVM
+1051 
-1056 EQEPLAEV
+1056 
-1064 PQAIEQRF
+1064 
-1072 EKRNYHITDTELGTG
+1072 NYHITDNELGTG

-1104 ELESENRLATA
+1104 ELESENRLSTA

-1130 AECFSETNRNYA
+1130 ADCFSKTNRDYG

-1176 VLSQMG
+1176 GLSQMG

-1265 RYEKNN
+1265 RYDKNN

-1282 LDQVRPG
+1282 LDKVRPG

-1299 TMDKENTAVRKY
+1299 TMDKESTAVRKY

-1373 ISHSQMILGKME
+1373 ISHPQMILGKME
-1385 NVSGPFGMEAAC
+1385 NVSGPFGMETAC

-1405 EELLHTAVSEITGR
+1405 EELLQTAVSEITGR

-1450 GEIYYRENSR
+1450 GEIYYRENSQ

-1481 DCVRELIDMQV
+1481 DCVRELIDMQI
-1492 NDFSDEAISGQQK
+1492 NDFSDEEISGQQK

-1512 AFTERYGLINS
+1512 AFIERYGLINS

-1546 EDRKLKRKA
+1546 EDRRLKRKA
-1555 DFFTKRTIRSHKAV
+1555 DLFTKRTIRSHKAV
-1569 EKTDNATEALAVSIG
+1569 EKTDSATEALAVSIG

-1651 GNEILQTNVSA
+1651 ENEILQTNVSA

-1693 VFETLS
+1693 MFETLS

-1805 DICHTYNVLFN
+1805 DICRTYNVLFN

-1949 PMSAERQRII
+1949 PMSAERQRTI

-1968 MGIEEVKRNRGENFT
+1968 TGIEEVKRNRGENFT

-2016 GVDRLFIDESHYYK
+2016 GVDRLFIDESHFYK

-2050 KSTDLFMKCCYLDE
+2050 KSSDLFMKCRYLDE
-2064 ITDGRG
+2064 ITGGRG

-2209 TNDGR
+2209 
-2214 KLALDQRLINPMLGD
+2214 
-2229 SETSK
+2229 
-2234 ATACAE
+2234 
-2240 NVFEI
+2240 
-2245 WRKTEESRSTQMIF
+2245 
-2259 CDLSTP
+2259 
-2265 KHDGNFNVYDDIKK
+2265 
-2279 KLTEKGIP
+2279 
-2287 ENEIAYIHN
+2287 
-2296 AKTEMQKKELF
+2296 
-2307 NKVREGTVRVLM
+2307 VR
-2319 GSTAKM
+2319 
-2325 GAGTNVQQKLIA
+2325 
-2337 LHHTDCPW
+2337 C
-2345 RPSDL
+2345 
-2350 QQREGRIIRQ
+2350 
-2360 GNENEEVDI
+2360 
-2369 YSYVTEQTFDSYL
+2369 
-2382 YQLVESK
+2382 
-2389 QKFIS
+2389 
-2394 QIMTSKSPV
+2394 
-2403 RSAEDV
+2403 
-2409 DETALNYAE
+2409 
-2418 IKALASGNPL
+2418 
-2428 IKDKMNLDIEVS
+2428 
-2440 KLKMLKSTFLNQRYA
+2440 
-2455 LEDKIIKFFPTEIA
+2455 
-2469 ETKERL
+2469 
-2475 AAYNEDIKTVKE
+2475 
-2487 NTRPNVDGFT
+2487 
-2497 EMELKGTV
+2497 
-2505 YSDKKAAGT
+2505 
-2514 ELLSLCACK
+2514 
-2523 VNADRESIG
+2523 
-2532 RYKGLNLDLE
+2532 
-2542 FDKFSRTFVL
+2542 
-2552 GMEGKQR
+2552 
-2559 YKVELGSDVFGNIQR
+2559 
-2574 IDNFLEALPV
+2574 
-2584 RENNCKQKLEELE
+2584 
-2597 KQLETAK
+2597 
-2604 VEVKKEFEKE
+2604 
-2614 DELAEKSKRLEELNV
+2614 
-2629 LLNEDNKKNDMQ
+2629 
-2641 EVSTEKIEKKNQ
+2641 
-2653 EWER
+2653 

>member
-20 TETPQTWKAFLRS
+20 TETPQIWKAFLRS

-115 QGFETFVAESL
+115 QGFEAYVTESL
-126 ENDFGTLAE
+126 ENSFGTLAE
-135 KESFPKAVLSAGK
+135 KESFPQAVLSAGK
-148 NLMADNISDYLAEIV
+148 NLMADNISDYLVELV

-175 PKLVENSISYMALS
+175 PKFVEDSISYMALA

-200 DSAFVGIERFDSV
+200 DSAFAGIARFDSA

-242 AKSPDRA
+242 AKNRDRA

-285 RAGGNILRQIRTAA
+285 RAGGNILRQIRTTS
-299 EGISEGTQESGI
+299 ESISEGTQESGI

-332 EDGRTAH
+332 EDGRTARD
-339 NENGTGTENQ
+339 ENGTGAENQ
-349 RENEREESSGMD
+349 RGNERKESSGMD
-361 SGNEQFETLGR
+361 GGNEQSETLGG
-372 GNSPSG
+372 GNRPSG

-401 DQGRKKS
+401 DQGRRKS

-413 QFFRNSKDTQE
+413 QFFRNTKDTQE

-441 VDNERIGYRKQP
+441 IDKERIGYRKQP

-475 VVTEFFEGYMEKGRH
+475 IVTEFFEGYMEKGRH
-490 SFAFGAET
+490 SLAFGAET

-524 EKPIYHAQ
+524 EKPIYHAK

-607 RNGFSRTSLSW
+607 RSGFLKTSLSW
-618 VEIDKRIETLLE
+618 EEIDKRIETLLE

-706 YEEFQA
+706 YEEFQT

-719 NRDILRFHYHRVG
+719 NRDILQFHYHHVG
-732 DLERDLELLTLPK
+732 ELERDLELLTLPK

-789 YPHSL
+789 YSHSL

-802 KEYGTGGVRYKG
+802 KEYGTGGVGYKG

-881 FFRSGSDLS
+881 FFRSGSDLP
-890 AIPFRAED
+890 AMPFRAEE

-920 LQTMQV
+920 LQTMRV
-926 VLDGTDTADRHYES
+926 VLDGTDTTDRHYES
-940 MRKSFETL
+940 MQRSFENL
-948 QKYSLG
+948 QKYSIG

-960 EKHRAEEKIIP
+960 GNHRVEEKTVAENTVTEEPRVTEEKEDVENSILEPDTGEIISESVEK
-971 ETGAYEEAKI
+971 ETFIDEVQATE
-981 PNKGNSAEAVI
+981 
-992 ENESRVEAMETL
+992 
-1004 IGQTVVADGRSF
+1004 QTV
-1016 IVESIHGD
+1016 
-1024 RVSLRDTTFQES
+1024 
-1036 TGFPIYRNEP
+1036 
-1046 LTFVK
+1046 
-1051 DHIVM
+1051 
-1056 EQEPLAEV
+1056 
-1064 PQAIEQRF
+1064 

-1130 AECFSETNRNYA
+1130 ADCFSETNRNYV

-1265 RYEKNN
+1265 RYDKNN

-1282 LDQVRPG
+1282 LDKVRPG

-1385 NVSGPFGMEAAC
+1385 NVSGPFGTEAAC
-1397 LPFPDKSL
+1397 LPFPDKNL

-1481 DCVRELIDMQV
+1481 DCVRELIDMQI

-1512 AFTERYGLINS
+1512 AFTEKYGLINS

-1621 GKTAEKYLTADEYLS
+1621 GKTAEKYLTVDEYLS

-1651 GNEILQTNVSA
+1651 ENEILQTNVSA

-1693 VFETLS
+1693 VFEMLS

-1706 NIKVHFSEITGEWR
+1706 NVKVHFSEITGEWR

-1763 EDADG
+1763 EDAEG
-1768 KRTAVLNKQET
+1768 KRTTVLNKQET

-1949 PMSAERQRII
+1949 PMSAERQRTI

-1983 IKQMEKTKKNLQAKL
+1983 IKQMEKTRKSLQAKL

-2050 KSTDLFMKCCYLDE
+2050 KSSDLFMKCRYLDE
-2064 ITDGRG
+2064 ITGGRG
-2070 IVFATGTPISNSMVE
+2070 IVFATGTPISNSMV
-2085 LYTIQRYLQY
+2085 
-2095 GTLQKHRLQHFDSW
+2095 
-2109 ASNFGETVTAIELSP
+2109 
-2124 EGTGYRTKTRFAK
+2124 
-2137 FYNLPELMSM
+2137 
-2147 FKNIADIQTADMIRL
+2147 
-2162 PVPKANYHNIALK
+2162 
-2175 PSEIQKE
+2175 
-2182 MVQELGERAE
+2182 
-2192 RVRNKMVDSNI
+2192 VR
-2203 DNMLLI
+2203 
-2209 TNDGR
+2209 
-2214 KLALDQRLINPMLGD
+2214 P
-2229 SETSK
+2229 
-2234 ATACAE
+2234 
-2240 NVFEI
+2240 
-2245 WRKTEESRSTQMIF
+2245 
-2259 CDLSTP
+2259 
-2265 KHDGNFNVYDDIKK
+2265 
-2279 KLTEKGIP
+2279 
-2287 ENEIAYIHN
+2287 
-2296 AKTEMQKKELF
+2296 
-2307 NKVREGTVRVLM
+2307 
-2319 GSTAKM
+2319 
-2325 GAGTNVQQKLIA
+2325 
-2337 LHHTDCPW
+2337 
-2345 RPSDL
+2345 
-2350 QQREGRIIRQ
+2350 
-2360 GNENEEVDI
+2360 
-2369 YSYVTEQTFDSYL
+2369 
-2382 YQLVESK
+2382 
-2389 QKFIS
+2389 
-2394 QIMTSKSPV
+2394 
-2403 RSAEDV
+2403 
-2409 DETALNYAE
+2409 
-2418 IKALASGNPL
+2418 
-2428 IKDKMNLDIEVS
+2428 
-2440 KLKMLKSTFLNQRYA
+2440 
-2455 LEDKIIKFFPTEIA
+2455 
-2469 ETKERL
+2469 
-2475 AAYNEDIKTVKE
+2475 
-2487 NTRPNVDGFT
+2487 
-2497 EMELKGTV
+2497 
-2505 YSDKKAAGT
+2505 
-2514 ELLSLCACK
+2514 
-2523 VNADRESIG
+2523 
-2532 RYKGLNLDLE
+2532 
-2542 FDKFSRTFVL
+2542 
-2552 GMEGKQR
+2552 
-2559 YKVELGSDVFGNIQR
+2559 
-2574 IDNFLEALPV
+2574 
-2584 RENNCKQKLEELE
+2584 
-2597 KQLETAK
+2597 
-2604 VEVKKEFEKE
+2604 
-2614 DELAEKSKRLEELNV
+2614 
-2629 LLNEDNKKNDMQ
+2629 
-2641 EVSTEKIEKKNQ
+2641 
-2653 EWER
+2653 

>member
-20 TETPQTWKAFLRS
+20 TETPQAWKAFLRS
-33 ACNNYKCPFDEQVL
+33 ACNNYKCSFDEQVL

-126 ENDFGTLAE
+126 ENNFGTLAE
-135 KESFPKAVLSAGK
+135 KESFPQAVLSAGK
-148 NLMADNISDYLAEIV
+148 NLMADNIADYLAEIV

-175 PKLVENSISYMALS
+175 PKLVENSISYMALA
-189 RMGFPA
+189 RMGVSA

-200 DSAFVGIERFDSV
+200 DSAFAGIARFDSV

-242 AKSPDRA
+242 AKNRDRA

-285 RAGGNILRQIRTAA
+285 RAGGNILRQIRTTS
-299 EGISEGTQESGI
+299 ESISEGTQESGI
-311 HNAENNLP
+311 HNSENDLP
-319 ADTALGG
+319 TDTALGE

-332 EDGRTAH
+332 DDGRTAH

-349 RENEREESSGMD
+349 RGNEREESFGVGG
-361 SGNEQFETLGR
+361 GNEQSETFGG

-408 RQEIN
+408 RQAIN
-413 QFFRNSKDTQE
+413 QFFRNTKDTQE

-441 VDNERIGYRKQP
+441 VDKERIGYRKQP

-475 VVTEFFEGYMEKGRH
+475 MVTEFYEGYTEKGRH
-490 SFAFGAET
+490 SLSFGAET
-498 MPNQAEQLNLFSMPL
+498 MPNQAEQLDLFSMPTIT
-513 ETEITNAIADE
+513 ET
-524 EKPIYHAQ
+524 HAENNTSAETQ
-532 IPQEVIDK
+532 QPLFNIQTPQEVIDK
-540 VLYTGERETVPYA
+540 ALYTGESETVPYS
-553 VAARYSRDILAEER
+553 VVSKYSSNVSHEER
-567 IAFLK
+567 IRLLKIAFK
-572 TVFQAESGF
+572 PDTGF
-581 GMIHEKQQYTVWFTE
+581 GIVHENQKYTVWFND
-596 NGLDISRGKRL
+596 NGLDISQGKRL
-607 RNGFSRTSLSW
+607 QGGFLKTSLSW
-618 VEIDKRIETLLE
+618 VEMDKRIETLLQ
-630 EGTYLSQTELEKAKA
+630 EGTYLSQTELDKTKA
-645 FEFSDVSQR
+645 FEFLDISKR
-654 LLYLYGDIDQE
+654 LLYICSDIDHD

-674 IIRGIRNISGGYP
+674 IINGIQRISGGYP

-694 KLLAEKSSAQAI
+694 KLLAEESSAQAI
-706 YEEFQA
+706 YEEFKIFSQD
-712 FAEAYAE
+712 YAQ
-719 NRDILRFHYHRVG
+719 NRDILRFHYHHVG
-732 DLERDLELLTLPK
+732 DLERDLELLTLQK

-778 GGKFRIYSYFS
+778 GGKFRICSYFS

-802 KEYGTGGVRYKG
+802 KEYGTGGVGYKG

-835 DRRFLKWT
+835 DKRFLKWT

-881 FFRSGSDLS
+881 FFRSGSDLP
-890 AIPFRAED
+890 AMPFRAED

-904 ENIVKQL
+904 ANIVKQL

-926 VLDGTDTADRHYES
+926 VLDGTDTADRQYES
-940 MRKSFETL
+940 MRKSLENL

-960 EKHRAEEKIIP
+960 GKYRAEEKIIP

-981 PNKGNSAEAVI
+981 PNKENSAEAVI
-992 ENESRVEAMETL
+992 ENESRVEAMEML

-1024 RVSLRDTTFQES
+1024 RASLRDTTFQES

-1064 PQAIEQRF
+1064 PQAIEQRV

-1130 AECFSETNRNYA
+1130 AECFSETNRNYV

-1169 VIKAIYR
+1169 VIKAIYQG
-1176 VLSQMG
+1176 LSQMG

-1205 MENSRIY
+1205 MENSHIY

-1237 FENADF
+1237 FEDTDF

-1265 RYEKNN
+1265 RYDKNN

-1299 TMDKENTAVRKY
+1299 TMDKESTAVRKY

-1340 ILFLQ
+1340 ILFLK

-1373 ISHSQMILGKME
+1373 ISHPQMILGKME

-1405 EELLHTAVSEITGR
+1405 EELLHIAVSEITGR

-1512 AFTERYGLINS
+1512 AFTEKYGLINS

-1546 EDRKLKRKA
+1546 EDRRLKRKA
-1555 DFFTKRTIRSHKAV
+1555 DLFTKRTIRSHKAV
-1569 EKTDNATEALAVSIG
+1569 EKTDSATEALAVSIG

-1609 QNVIFLNPEYEE
+1609 QKVIFLNPEYEE

-1636 GNVREKLAFARIKAQ
+1636 GNVREKLAFAKIKVQ
-1651 GNEILQTNVSA
+1651 ENEILQTNVSA

-1763 EDADG
+1763 KDADG

-1805 DICHTYNVLFN
+1805 DICRTYNVLFN

-1949 PMSAERQRII
+1949 PMSAERQRTI

-1983 IKQMEKTKKNLQAKL
+1983 IKQMEKTRKSLQAKL

-2050 KSTDLFMKCCYLDE
+2050 KSSDLFMKCRYLDE
-2064 ITDGRG
+2064 ITGGRG

-2245 WRKTEESRSTQMIF
+2245 WRKTEVSRSTQMIF

-2265 KHDGNFNVYDDIKK
+2265 KNDGSFNIYDDIKN
-2279 KLTEKGIP
+2279 KLIQKGIP

-2307 NKVREGTVRVLM
+2307 NKVREGNVRVLM
-2319 GSTAKM
+2319 G
-2325 GAGTNVQQKLIA
+2325 
-2337 LHHTDCPW
+2337 
-2345 RPSDL
+2345 
-2350 QQREGRIIRQ
+2350 
-2360 GNENEEVDI
+2360 
-2369 YSYVTEQTFDSYL
+2369 
-2382 YQLVESK
+2382 
-2389 QKFIS
+2389 
-2394 QIMTSKSPV
+2394 
-2403 RSAEDV
+2403 
-2409 DETALNYAE
+2409 
-2418 IKALASGNPL
+2418 
-2428 IKDKMNLDIEVS
+2428 
-2440 KLKMLKSTFLNQRYA
+2440 
-2455 LEDKIIKFFPTEIA
+2455 
-2469 ETKERL
+2469 
-2475 AAYNEDIKTVKE
+2475 
-2487 NTRPNVDGFT
+2487 
-2497 EMELKGTV
+2497 
-2505 YSDKKAAGT
+2505 
-2514 ELLSLCACK
+2514 
-2523 VNADRESIG
+2523 
-2532 RYKGLNLDLE
+2532 
-2542 FDKFSRTFVL
+2542 
-2552 GMEGKQR
+2552 
-2559 YKVELGSDVFGNIQR
+2559 
-2574 IDNFLEALPV
+2574 
-2584 RENNCKQKLEELE
+2584 
-2597 KQLETAK
+2597 
-2604 VEVKKEFEKE
+2604 
-2614 DELAEKSKRLEELNV
+2614 
-2629 LLNEDNKKNDMQ
+2629 
-2641 EVSTEKIEKKNQ
+2641 
-2653 EWER
+2653 

>member
-33 ACNNYKCPFDEQVL
+33 ACNSYKCPFDEQVL

-81 FEERNGRSGLKY
+81 FEEKNGRSGLKY

-115 QGFETFVAESL
+115 QAFEPFVAESL
-126 ENDFGTLAE
+126 ENSFGTLAE
-135 KESFPKAVLSAGK
+135 KESFPQAVLSAGK
-148 NLMADNISDYLAEIV
+148 NLMADNIADYLAEIV
-163 NTTADVEIVDRF
+163 NATADVEIVDRF
-175 PKLVENSISYMALS
+175 LKLAENSISYMALS

-200 DSAFVGIERFDSV
+200 DSVFAGIEHFDSV

-249 YDESRT
+249 YDESGT

-285 RAGGNILRQIRTAA
+285 TAGGNILRQIRTAA
-299 EGISEGTQESGI
+299 ESISEGTQESGI

-339 NENGTGTENQ
+339 NENGTGTGNH
-349 RENEREESSGMD
+349 RENERKESSGMD
-361 SGNEQFETLGR
+361 GGNEQSETFGG

-390 SEPLIEAIILD
+390 SEPLIRAIILD

-413 QFFRNSKDTQE
+413 QFFRNSKDSQE

-441 VDNERIGYRKQP
+441 IDKERIGYRKQP
-453 DGLLMWEGS
+453 DGLLMWEGN

-490 SFAFGAET
+490 SLAFGAET
-498 MPNQAEQLNLFSMPL
+498 MPNQAEQLNLFSMPS

-524 EKPIYHAQ
+524 EKPIYYAK

-553 VAARYSRDILAEER
+553 VASRYSRDILAEER

-665 NEENRKYLP
+665 NEENRRYLP

-706 YEEFQA
+706 YEEFQT

-802 KEYGTGGVRYKG
+802 NEYGTGGIGYRG
-814 FSENHDA
+814 FSENHDF
-821 KGIEIKKAYDGIAY
+821 KGIEIEKSYDGIAY
-835 DRRFLKWT
+835 DHRFLKWT
-843 DVARIVE
+843 DVAKIVE

-867 PQYEKEEIAKGIYH
+867 PQYEKEQIARGIYH
-881 FFRSGSDLS
+881 FFKSNANSS
-890 AIPFRAED
+890 AMPFHAED

-904 ENIVKQL
+904 GSIFNQL
-911 SDTEKVKEI
+911 SDKEKVKEI
-920 LQTMQV
+920 LQTMRM
-926 VLDGTDTADRHYES
+926 VLDGTDTTDRHYES
-940 MRKSFETL
+940 MQRSFENL
-948 QKYSLG
+948 QKYSIG

-960 EKHRAEEKIIP
+960 GNHRVEEKTVAENTVTEEPRVTEEKEDVENSILEPDTGEIISESVEK
-971 ETGAYEEAKI
+971 ETFIDEVQATE
-981 PNKGNSAEAVI
+981 
-992 ENESRVEAMETL
+992 
-1004 IGQTVVADGRSF
+1004 QTV
-1016 IVESIHGD
+1016 
-1024 RVSLRDTTFQES
+1024 
-1036 TGFPIYRNEP
+1036 
-1046 LTFVK
+1046 
-1051 DHIVM
+1051 
-1056 EQEPLAEV
+1056 
-1064 PQAIEQRF
+1064 

-1130 AECFSETNRNYA
+1130 ADCFSETNRNYG

-1265 RYEKNN
+1265 RYDKNN

-1282 LDQVRPG
+1282 LDKVRPG

-1373 ISHSQMILGKME
+1373 ISHPQMILGKME

-1512 AFTERYGLINS
+1512 AFTERYGLLNS

-1569 EKTDNATEALAVSIG
+1569 EKTDSATEALAVSIG

-1651 GNEILQTNVSA
+1651 ENEILQTNVSA

-1805 DICHTYNVLFN
+1805 DICRTYNVLFN

-1949 PMSAERQRII
+1949 PMSAERQRTI

-2016 GVDRLFIDESHYYK
+2016 GVDRLFIDESHFYK

-2050 KSTDLFMKCCYLDE
+2050 KASDLFMKCRYLDE

-2070 IVFATGTPISNSMVE
+2070 VVFATGTPISNSMV
-2085 LYTIQRYLQY
+2085 
-2095 GTLQKHRLQHFDSW
+2095 
-2109 ASNFGETVTAIELSP
+2109 
-2124 EGTGYRTKTRFAK
+2124 
-2137 FYNLPELMSM
+2137 
-2147 FKNIADIQTADMIRL
+2147 
-2162 PVPKANYHNIALK
+2162 
-2175 PSEIQKE
+2175 
-2182 MVQELGERAE
+2182 
-2192 RVRNKMVDSNI
+2192 VR
-2203 DNMLLI
+2203 
-2209 TNDGR
+2209 
-2214 KLALDQRLINPMLGD
+2214 P
-2229 SETSK
+2229 
-2234 ATACAE
+2234 
-2240 NVFEI
+2240 
-2245 WRKTEESRSTQMIF
+2245 
-2259 CDLSTP
+2259 
-2265 KHDGNFNVYDDIKK
+2265 
-2279 KLTEKGIP
+2279 
-2287 ENEIAYIHN
+2287 
-2296 AKTEMQKKELF
+2296 
-2307 NKVREGTVRVLM
+2307 
-2319 GSTAKM
+2319 
-2325 GAGTNVQQKLIA
+2325 
-2337 LHHTDCPW
+2337 
-2345 RPSDL
+2345 
-2350 QQREGRIIRQ
+2350 
-2360 GNENEEVDI
+2360 
-2369 YSYVTEQTFDSYL
+2369 
-2382 YQLVESK
+2382 
-2389 QKFIS
+2389 
-2394 QIMTSKSPV
+2394 
-2403 RSAEDV
+2403 
-2409 DETALNYAE
+2409 
-2418 IKALASGNPL
+2418 
-2428 IKDKMNLDIEVS
+2428 
-2440 KLKMLKSTFLNQRYA
+2440 
-2455 LEDKIIKFFPTEIA
+2455 
-2469 ETKERL
+2469 
-2475 AAYNEDIKTVKE
+2475 
-2487 NTRPNVDGFT
+2487 
-2497 EMELKGTV
+2497 
-2505 YSDKKAAGT
+2505 
-2514 ELLSLCACK
+2514 
-2523 VNADRESIG
+2523 
-2532 RYKGLNLDLE
+2532 
-2542 FDKFSRTFVL
+2542 
-2552 GMEGKQR
+2552 
-2559 YKVELGSDVFGNIQR
+2559 
-2574 IDNFLEALPV
+2574 
-2584 RENNCKQKLEELE
+2584 
-2597 KQLETAK
+2597 
-2604 VEVKKEFEKE
+2604 
-2614 DELAEKSKRLEELNV
+2614 
-2629 LLNEDNKKNDMQ
+2629 
-2641 EVSTEKIEKKNQ
+2641 
-2653 EWER
+2653 

>member
-20 TETPQTWKAFLRS
+20 TETPQAWKVFLRS

-115 QGFETFVAESL
+115 QGFKDYVTESL
-126 ENDFGTLAE
+126 ENSFGTLAE
-135 KESFPKAVLSAGK
+135 KESFPQAVLSAGK
-148 NLMADNISDYLAEIV
+148 NLMADNIADYLAELV

-175 PKLVENSISYMALS
+175 PKLAENSISYMALA

-200 DSAFVGIERFDSV
+200 DSAFAGIARFDSV

-242 AKSPDRA
+242 AKNRDRA

-285 RAGGNILRQIRTAA
+285 AAGGNILREIRTTS
-299 EGISEGTQESGI
+299 ESISEGTQESGI

-319 ADTALGG
+319 ADTALSG
-326 NGTERQ
+326 NGAERQ
-332 EDGRTAH
+332 EDGRTDH
-339 NENGTGTENQ
+339 NENGTEAGNQ

-361 SGNEQFETLGR
+361 SGNEQSEALGG

-390 SEPLIEAIILD
+390 SEPLIRAIILD

-441 VDNERIGYRKQP
+441 IDKERIGYRKQP

-475 VVTEFFEGYMEKGRH
+475 VVTEFFEGYMEKGSH
-490 SFAFGAET
+490 SLAFGAET
-498 MPNQAEQLNLFSMPL
+498 MPNQAEQLNLFSVPL

-540 VLYTGERETVPYA
+540 ALYTGESETVPYA

-581 GMIHEKQQYTVWFTE
+581 GILHEKQQYTVWFTE
-596 NGLDISRGKRL
+596 NGLDLSRGKRL
-607 RNGFSRTSLSW
+607 RSGFLKTSLSW
-618 VEIDKRIETLLE
+618 TEIDKRIETLLA

-645 FEFSDVSQR
+645 FEFLDISQR
-654 LLYLYGDIDQE
+654 LLYVCNDIDHD

-674 IIRGIRNISGGYP
+674 IINGIQRISGGYP

-706 YEEFQA
+706 YDEFKA
-712 FAEAYAE
+712 FSLAYAQ
-719 NRDILRFHYHRVG
+719 NRDILRFHYHHVG
-732 DLERDLELLTLPK
+732 ELERDLELLTLQK

-794 QEKADFLK
+794 QEKANFLK
-802 KEYGTGGVRYKG
+802 NEYGTGGVGYKG

-821 KGIEIKKAYDGIAY
+821 KGIEIEKSYDGIVY

-881 FFRSGSDLS
+881 FFRSGSDLP
-890 AIPFRAED
+890 AMPFRAED

-911 SDTEKVKEI
+911 SDTEKAKEI

-926 VLDGTDTADRHYES
+926 VLDGTDTTDRHYES
-940 MRKSFETL
+940 MQRSFENL
-948 QKYSLG
+948 QKYSFG

-960 EKHRAEEKIIP
+960 GKHRAEEKAVAENIVTEEPRVTEEKEDVENRILEPDTGEIISESVEE
-971 ETGAYEEAKI
+971 ETFIDETQ
-981 PNKGNSAEAVI
+981 V
-992 ENESRVEAMETL
+992 VEQ
-1004 IGQTVVADGRSF
+1004 GV
-1016 IVESIHGD
+1016 
-1024 RVSLRDTTFQES
+1024 
-1036 TGFPIYRNEP
+1036 
-1046 LTFVK
+1046 
-1051 DHIVM
+1051 
-1056 EQEPLAEV
+1056 
-1064 PQAIEQRF
+1064 

-1095 NITAIRLLK
+1095 NIAAIRLLK

-1130 AECFSETNRNYA
+1130 ADCFSETNRNYG

-1169 VIKAIYR
+1169 VIKAIYQ

-1265 RYEKNN
+1265 RYDKNN

-1373 ISHSQMILGKME
+1373 ISHPQMILGKME
-1385 NVSGPFGMEAAC
+1385 TVSGPFGMEAAC

-1546 EDRKLKRKA
+1546 EDRRLKRKA
-1555 DFFTKRTIRSHKAV
+1555 DLFTKRTIRSHKTV
-1569 EKTDNATEALAVSIG
+1569 EKTDSATEALAVSIG

-1593 MQQLTGKS
+1593 MEHLTGKS

-1651 GNEILQTNVSA
+1651 ENEILQTNVSA

-1805 DICHTYNVLFN
+1805 DICRTYNVLFN

-1949 PMSAERQRII
+1949 PMSAERQRAI

-1968 MGIEEVKRNRGENFT
+1968 AGIEEVKRNRGENFT
-1983 IKQMEKTKKNLQAKL
+1983 IKQMEKTRKSLQAKL

-2016 GVDRLFIDESHYYK
+2016 GVDRLFIDESHFYK

-2050 KSTDLFMKCCYLDE
+2050 KSSDLFMKCRYLDE
-2064 ITDGRG
+2064 ITGGRG
-2070 IVFATGTPISNSMVE
+2070 IVFATGTPISNSIVE

-2209 TNDGR
+2209 
-2214 KLALDQRLINPMLGD
+2214 
-2229 SETSK
+2229 
-2234 ATACAE
+2234 
-2240 NVFEI
+2240 
-2245 WRKTEESRSTQMIF
+2245 
-2259 CDLSTP
+2259 
-2265 KHDGNFNVYDDIKK
+2265 
-2279 KLTEKGIP
+2279 
-2287 ENEIAYIHN
+2287 
-2296 AKTEMQKKELF
+2296 
-2307 NKVREGTVRVLM
+2307 VR
-2319 GSTAKM
+2319 
-2325 GAGTNVQQKLIA
+2325 
-2337 LHHTDCPW
+2337 C
-2345 RPSDL
+2345 
-2350 QQREGRIIRQ
+2350 
-2360 GNENEEVDI
+2360 
-2369 YSYVTEQTFDSYL
+2369 
-2382 YQLVESK
+2382 
-2389 QKFIS
+2389 
-2394 QIMTSKSPV
+2394 
-2403 RSAEDV
+2403 
-2409 DETALNYAE
+2409 
-2418 IKALASGNPL
+2418 
-2428 IKDKMNLDIEVS
+2428 
-2440 KLKMLKSTFLNQRYA
+2440 
-2455 LEDKIIKFFPTEIA
+2455 
-2469 ETKERL
+2469 
-2475 AAYNEDIKTVKE
+2475 
-2487 NTRPNVDGFT
+2487 
-2497 EMELKGTV
+2497 
-2505 YSDKKAAGT
+2505 
-2514 ELLSLCACK
+2514 
-2523 VNADRESIG
+2523 
-2532 RYKGLNLDLE
+2532 
-2542 FDKFSRTFVL
+2542 
-2552 GMEGKQR
+2552 
-2559 YKVELGSDVFGNIQR
+2559 
-2574 IDNFLEALPV
+2574 
-2584 RENNCKQKLEELE
+2584 
-2597 KQLETAK
+2597 
-2604 VEVKKEFEKE
+2604 
-2614 DELAEKSKRLEELNV
+2614 
-2629 LLNEDNKKNDMQ
+2629 
-2641 EVSTEKIEKKNQ
+2641 
-2653 EWER
+2653 

>member
-20 TETPQTWKAFLRS
+20 TETPQAWKAFLRS

-47 IYAQKPE
+47 IYVQKPE

-115 QGFETFVAESL
+115 QAFEPFVAESL
-126 ENDFGTLAE
+126 ENSFGTLAE
-135 KESFPKAVLSAGK
+135 KESFPQAVLSAGK
-148 NLMADNISDYLAEIV
+148 NLMADNIADYLAEIV

-175 PKLVENSISYMALS
+175 PKLVENSISYMALA
-189 RMGFPA
+189 RMGVSA

-200 DSAFVGIERFDSV
+200 DSAFAGIVRFDSV
-213 KKINCLGTAVSDIAE
+213 RKINCLGTAVSDIAE

-242 AKSPDRA
+242 AKNRDRA
-249 YDESRT
+249 YDESGT

-285 RAGGNILRQIRTAA
+285 TARGSLSGQIRTAA
-299 EGISEGTQESGI
+299 ESISEGTQESGI

-339 NENGTGTENQ
+339 NENGTGAENQ
-349 RENEREESSGMD
+349 RGNERKEPSGMD
-361 SGNEQFETLGR
+361 SGNEQSETFGG
-372 GNSPSG
+372 GNRPSG

-441 VDNERIGYRKQP
+441 IDKERIGYRKQP

-475 VVTEFFEGYMEKGRH
+475 VVTEFFEGYMEKGSH
-490 SFAFGAET
+490 SLAFGAET
-498 MPNQAEQLNLFSMPL
+498 MPNQAEQLDIFSMPTITDTSAENSIST
-513 ETEITNAIADE
+513 ETSIV
-524 EKPIYHAQ
+524 YHAKV
-532 IPQEVIDK
+532 PQEVIDK
-540 VLYTGERETVPYA
+540 VLYTGESETVPYA

-618 VEIDKRIETLLE
+618 EEMDKRIETLLA

-694 KLLAEKSSAQAI
+694 KLLAEKSSVQAI
-706 YEEFQA
+706 YEEFKIFSQD
-712 FAEAYAE
+712 YAQ

-802 KEYGTGGVRYKG
+802 NEYGTGGVGYKG

-835 DRRFLKWT
+835 DRRFLKWM

-856 KYMTPKQLEQI
+856 KYMTPKQLEGI

-881 FFRSGSDLS
+881 FFRSGSDLP
-890 AIPFRAED
+890 AMPFRAED

-904 ENIVKQL
+904 ETIVKQL

-920 LQTMQV
+920 LQTMQM
-926 VLDGTDTADRHYES
+926 VLDGTDTTDRQYES
-940 MRKSFETL
+940 MQKSFETL

-960 EKHRAEEKIIP
+960 GKHRAEEKIIP
-971 ETGAYEEAKI
+971 ETAAYEETKV
-981 PNKGNSAEAVI
+981 PNKENSAEAVI
-992 ENESRVEAMETL
+992 ENESRVEAMEML

-1024 RVSLRDTTFQES
+1024 RASLRDTTFQGS
-1036 TGFPIYRNEP
+1036 TGFPIYRNES

-1051 DHIVM
+1051 DHLVM

-1064 PQAIEQRF
+1064 PQAIEQGV
-1072 EKRNYHITDTELGTG
+1072 EKRNYHITDTELGIG

-1130 AECFSETNRNYA
+1130 ADCFSETNRNYV
-1142 ELKSLLTEEEF
+1142 ELKGLLTEEEF

-1169 VIKAIYR
+1169 VIKAIYQG
-1176 VLSQMG
+1176 LSQMG

-1492 NDFSDEAISGQQK
+1492 NDFPDEAISGQQK

-1512 AFTERYGLINS
+1512 AFTEKYGLINS

-1569 EKTDNATEALAVSIG
+1569 EKTDSATEALAVSIG

-1593 MQQLTGKS
+1593 MEHLTGKS
-1601 EEEIFSDL
+1601 EKEIFSDL

-1651 GNEILQTNVSA
+1651 ENEILQTNVSA

-1805 DICHTYNVLFN
+1805 DICRTYNVLFN

-1908 ANVLVA
+1908 ANILVA

-1949 PMSAERQRII
+1949 PMSAERQRTI

-2016 GVDRLFIDESHYYK
+2016 GVDRLFIDESHFYK

-2050 KSTDLFMKCCYLDE
+2050 KSSDLFMKCRYLDE
-2064 ITDGRG
+2064 ITGGRG

-2124 EGTGYRTKTRFAK
+2124 EGYT
-2137 FYNLPELMSM
+2137 L
-2147 FKNIADIQTADMIRL
+2147 
-2162 PVPKANYHNIALK
+2162 
-2175 PSEIQKE
+2175 
-2182 MVQELGERAE
+2182 
-2192 RVRNKMVDSNI
+2192 
-2203 DNMLLI
+2203 
-2209 TNDGR
+2209 
-2214 KLALDQRLINPMLGD
+2214 
-2229 SETSK
+2229 
-2234 ATACAE
+2234 
-2240 NVFEI
+2240 
-2245 WRKTEESRSTQMIF
+2245 
-2259 CDLSTP
+2259 
-2265 KHDGNFNVYDDIKK
+2265 
-2279 KLTEKGIP
+2279 
-2287 ENEIAYIHN
+2287 
-2296 AKTEMQKKELF
+2296 
-2307 NKVREGTVRVLM
+2307 
-2319 GSTAKM
+2319 
-2325 GAGTNVQQKLIA
+2325 
-2337 LHHTDCPW
+2337 
-2345 RPSDL
+2345 
-2350 QQREGRIIRQ
+2350 
-2360 GNENEEVDI
+2360 
-2369 YSYVTEQTFDSYL
+2369 
-2382 YQLVESK
+2382 
-2389 QKFIS
+2389 
-2394 QIMTSKSPV
+2394 
-2403 RSAEDV
+2403 
-2409 DETALNYAE
+2409 
-2418 IKALASGNPL
+2418 
-2428 IKDKMNLDIEVS
+2428 
-2440 KLKMLKSTFLNQRYA
+2440 
-2455 LEDKIIKFFPTEIA
+2455 
-2469 ETKERL
+2469 
-2475 AAYNEDIKTVKE
+2475 
-2487 NTRPNVDGFT
+2487 
-2497 EMELKGTV
+2497 
-2505 YSDKKAAGT
+2505 
-2514 ELLSLCACK
+2514 
-2523 VNADRESIG
+2523 IG
-2532 RYKGLNLDLE
+2532 R
-2542 FDKFSRTFVL
+2542 
-2552 GMEGKQR
+2552 
-2559 YKVELGSDVFGNIQR
+2559 
-2574 IDNFLEALPV
+2574 
-2584 RENNCKQKLEELE
+2584 
-2597 KQLETAK
+2597 
-2604 VEVKKEFEKE
+2604 
-2614 DELAEKSKRLEELNV
+2614 
-2629 LLNEDNKKNDMQ
+2629 
-2641 EVSTEKIEKKNQ
+2641 
-2653 EWER
+2653 

>member
-20 TETPQTWKAFLRS
+20 TETPQAWKAFLRS
-33 ACNNYKCPFDEQVL
+33 ACNNYKCSFDEQVL

-126 ENDFGTLAE
+126 ENNFGTLAE
-135 KESFPKAVLSAGK
+135 KESFPQAVLSAGK
-148 NLMADNISDYLAEIV
+148 NLMADNIADYLAEIV

-175 PKLVENSISYMALS
+175 PKLVENSISYMALA
-189 RMGFPA
+189 RMGVSA

-200 DSAFVGIERFDSV
+200 DSAFAGIARFDSV

-242 AKSPDRA
+242 AKNRDRA

-285 RAGGNILRQIRTAA
+285 RAGGNILRQIRTTS
-299 EGISEGTQESGI
+299 ESISEGTQESGI
-311 HNAENNLP
+311 HNSENDLP
-319 ADTALGG
+319 TDTALGE

-332 EDGRTAH
+332 DDGRTAH

-349 RENEREESSGMD
+349 RGNEREESFGVGG
-361 SGNEQFETLGR
+361 GNEQSETFGG

-408 RQEIN
+408 RQAIN
-413 QFFRNSKDTQE
+413 QFFRNTKDTQE

-441 VDNERIGYRKQP
+441 VDKERIGYRKQP

-475 VVTEFFEGYMEKGRH
+475 MVTEFYEGYTEKGRH
-490 SFAFGAET
+490 SLSFGAET
-498 MPNQAEQLNLFSMPL
+498 MPNQAEQLDLFSMPTIT
-513 ETEITNAIADE
+513 ET
-524 EKPIYHAQ
+524 HAENNTSAETQ
-532 IPQEVIDK
+532 QPLFNIQTPQEVIDK
-540 VLYTGERETVPYA
+540 ALYTGESETVPYS
-553 VAARYSRDILAEER
+553 VVSKYSSNVSHEER
-567 IAFLK
+567 IRLLKIAFK
-572 TVFQAESGF
+572 PDTGF
-581 GMIHEKQQYTVWFTE
+581 GIVHENQKYTVWFND
-596 NGLDISRGKRL
+596 NGLDISQGKRL
-607 RNGFSRTSLSW
+607 QGGFLKTSLSW
-618 VEIDKRIETLLE
+618 VEMDKRIETLLQ
-630 EGTYLSQTELEKAKA
+630 EGTYLSQTELDKTKA
-645 FEFSDVSQR
+645 FEFLDISKR
-654 LLYLYGDIDQE
+654 LLYICSDIDHD

-674 IIRGIRNISGGYP
+674 IINGIQRISGGYP

-694 KLLAEKSSAQAI
+694 KLLAEESSAQAI
-706 YEEFQA
+706 YEEFKIFSQD
-712 FAEAYAE
+712 YAQ
-719 NRDILRFHYHRVG
+719 NRDILRFHYHHVG
-732 DLERDLELLTLPK
+732 DLERDLELLTLQK

-778 GGKFRIYSYFS
+778 GGKFRICSYFS

-802 KEYGTGGVRYKG
+802 KEYGTGGVGYKG

-835 DRRFLKWT
+835 DKRFLKWT

-881 FFRSGSDLS
+881 FFRSGSDLP
-890 AIPFRAED
+890 AMPFRAED

-904 ENIVKQL
+904 ANIVKQL

-926 VLDGTDTADRHYES
+926 VLDGTDTADRQYES
-940 MRKSFETL
+940 MRKSLENL

-960 EKHRAEEKIIP
+960 GKYRAEEKIIP

-981 PNKGNSAEAVI
+981 PNKENSAEAVI
-992 ENESRVEAMETL
+992 ENESRVEAMEML

-1024 RVSLRDTTFQES
+1024 RASLRDTTFQES

-1064 PQAIEQRF
+1064 PQAIEQRV

-1130 AECFSETNRNYA
+1130 AECFSETNRNYV

-1169 VIKAIYR
+1169 VIKAIYQG
-1176 VLSQMG
+1176 LSQMG

-1205 MENSRIY
+1205 MENSHIY

-1237 FENADF
+1237 FEDTDF

-1265 RYEKNN
+1265 RYDKNN

-1299 TMDKENTAVRKY
+1299 TMDKESTAVRKY

-1340 ILFLQ
+1340 ILFLK

-1373 ISHSQMILGKME
+1373 ISHPQMILGKME

-1405 EELLHTAVSEITGR
+1405 EELLHIAVSEITGR

-1512 AFTERYGLINS
+1512 AFTEKYGLINS

-1546 EDRKLKRKA
+1546 EDRRLKRKA
-1555 DFFTKRTIRSHKAV
+1555 DLFTKRTIRSHKAV
-1569 EKTDNATEALAVSIG
+1569 EKTDSATEALAVSIG

-1609 QNVIFLNPEYEE
+1609 QKVIFLNPEYEE

-1636 GNVREKLAFARIKAQ
+1636 GNVREKLAFAKIKVQ
-1651 GNEILQTNVSA
+1651 ENEILQTNVSA

-1763 EDADG
+1763 KDADG

-1805 DICHTYNVLFN
+1805 DICRTYNVLFN

-1949 PMSAERQRII
+1949 PMSAERQRTI

-1983 IKQMEKTKKNLQAKL
+1983 IKQMEKTRKSLQAKL

-2050 KSTDLFMKCCYLDE
+2050 KSSDLFMKCRYLDE
-2064 ITDGRG
+2064 ITGGRG

-2245 WRKTEESRSTQMIF
+2245 WRKTEVSRSTQMIF

-2265 KHDGNFNVYDDIKK
+2265 KNDGSFNIYDDIKN
-2279 KLTEKGIP
+2279 KLIQKGIP

-2307 NKVREGTVRVLM
+2307 NKVREGNVRVLM

-2345 RPSDL
+2345 RPSDV
-2350 QQREGRIIRQ
+2350 GRILRTFKIKK
-2360 GNENEEVDI
+2360 NVEVTD
-2369 YSYVTEQTFDSYL
+2369 
-2382 YQLVESK
+2382 
-2389 QKFIS
+2389 
-2394 QIMTSKSPV
+2394 
-2403 RSAEDV
+2403 
-2409 DETALNYAE
+2409 N
-2418 IKALASGNPL
+2418 G
-2428 IKDKMNLDIEVS
+2428 
-2440 KLKMLKSTFLNQRYA
+2440 
-2455 LEDKIIKFFPTEIA
+2455 KIII
-2469 ETKERL
+2469 
-2475 AAYNEDIKTVKE
+2475 
-2487 NTRPNVDGFT
+2487 
-2497 EMELKGTV
+2497 
-2505 YSDKKAAGT
+2505 
-2514 ELLSLCACK
+2514 
-2523 VNADRESIG
+2523 
-2532 RYKGLNLDLE
+2532 
-2542 FDKFSRTFVL
+2542 
-2552 GMEGKQR
+2552 
-2559 YKVELGSDVFGNIQR
+2559 
-2574 IDNFLEALPV
+2574 
-2584 RENNCKQKLEELE
+2584 
-2597 KQLETAK
+2597 
-2604 VEVKKEFEKE
+2604 
-2614 DELAEKSKRLEELNV
+2614 
-2629 LLNEDNKKNDMQ
+2629 
-2641 EVSTEKIEKKNQ
+2641 
-2653 EWER
+2653 

>member
-33 ACNNYKCPFDEQVL
+33 ACNSYKCPFDEQVL

-81 FEERNGRSGLKY
+81 FEEKNGRSGLKY

-115 QGFETFVAESL
+115 QAFEPFVAESL
-126 ENDFGTLAE
+126 ENSFGTLAE
-135 KESFPKAVLSAGK
+135 KESFPQAVLSAGK
-148 NLMADNISDYLAEIV
+148 NLMADNIADYLAEIV

-175 PKLVENSISYMALS
+175 PKFVENSISYMALA

-200 DSAFVGIERFDSV
+200 DSAFAGIARFDSV

-242 AKSPDRA
+242 AKNRDRA

-285 RAGGNILRQIRTAA
+285 AAGGNILREIRTTS
-299 EGISEGTQESGI
+299 ESISEGTQESGI

-319 ADTALGG
+319 ADTALSG
-326 NGTERQ
+326 NGAERQ
-332 EDGRTAH
+332 EDGRTDH
-339 NENGTGTENQ
+339 NENGTEAGNQ

-361 SGNEQFETLGR
+361 SGNEQSEALGG

-390 SEPLIEAIILD
+390 SEPLIRAIILD

-441 VDNERIGYRKQP
+441 IDKERIGYRKQP

-475 VVTEFFEGYMEKGRH
+475 VVTEFFEGYMEKGSH
-490 SFAFGAET
+490 SLAFGAET

-540 VLYTGERETVPYA
+540 ALYTGESETVPYA

-581 GMIHEKQQYTVWFTE
+581 GILHEKQQYTVWFTE
-596 NGLDISRGKRL
+596 NGLDLSRGKRL
-607 RNGFSRTSLSW
+607 RSGFLKTSLSW
-618 VEIDKRIETLLE
+618 TEIDKRIETLLA

-645 FEFSDVSQR
+645 FEFLDISQR
-654 LLYLYGDIDQE
+654 LLYVCNDIDHD

-674 IIRGIRNISGGYP
+674 IINGIQRISGGYP

-706 YEEFQA
+706 YDEFKA
-712 FAEAYAE
+712 FSLAYAQ
-719 NRDILRFHYHRVG
+719 NRDILRFHYHHVG
-732 DLERDLELLTLPK
+732 ELERDLELLTLPK

-794 QEKADFLK
+794 QEKANFLK
-802 KEYGTGGVRYKG
+802 NEYGTGGVGYKG

-821 KGIEIKKAYDGIAY
+821 KGIEIEKSYDGIVY

-881 FFRSGSDLS
+881 FFRSGSDLP
-890 AIPFRAED
+890 AMPFRAED

-911 SDTEKVKEI
+911 SDTEKAKEI

-926 VLDGTDTADRHYES
+926 VLDGTDTTDRHYES
-940 MRKSFETL
+940 MQRSFENL
-948 QKYSLG
+948 QKYSFG

-960 EKHRAEEKIIP
+960 GKHRAEEKAVAENIVTEEPRVTEEKEDVENRILEPDTGEIISESVEE
-971 ETGAYEEAKI
+971 ETFIDETQ
-981 PNKGNSAEAVI
+981 V
-992 ENESRVEAMETL
+992 VEQ
-1004 IGQTVVADGRSF
+1004 GV
-1016 IVESIHGD
+1016 
-1024 RVSLRDTTFQES
+1024 
-1036 TGFPIYRNEP
+1036 
-1046 LTFVK
+1046 
-1051 DHIVM
+1051 
-1056 EQEPLAEV
+1056 
-1064 PQAIEQRF
+1064 

-1095 NITAIRLLK
+1095 NIAAIRLLK

-1130 AECFSETNRNYA
+1130 ADCFSETNRNYG

-1169 VIKAIYR
+1169 VIKAIYQ

-1265 RYEKNN
+1265 RYDKNN

-1282 LDQVRPG
+1282 LDKVRPG

-1345 KRDRIMDITPDWV
+1345 KRDRIMDIEPPWV

-1373 ISHSQMILGKME
+1373 VSNPQMILGKME

-1419 ITDYEREDLENET
+1419 ITDYEREDLENEA

-1569 EKTDNATEALAVSIG
+1569 EKTDSATEALAVSIG

-1601 EEEIFSDL
+1601 EEELFSEL

-1651 GNEILQTNVSA
+1651 ENESLQTNVSA

-1763 EDADG
+1763 EDAEG
-1768 KRTAVLNKQET
+1768 KRIAVLNKQET

-1816 SNRPREY
+1816 SNRLREY

-1949 PMSAERQRII
+1949 PMSAERQRTI

-2050 KSTDLFMKCCYLDE
+2050 KSSDLFMKCRYLDE
-2064 ITDGRG
+2064 ITGGRG

-2162 PVPKANYHNIALK
+2162 PVPKAKYHNIALK

-2182 MVQELGERAE
+2182 MVQELVERAE

-2209 TNDGR
+2209 
-2214 KLALDQRLINPMLGD
+2214 
-2229 SETSK
+2229 
-2234 ATACAE
+2234 
-2240 NVFEI
+2240 
-2245 WRKTEESRSTQMIF
+2245 
-2259 CDLSTP
+2259 
-2265 KHDGNFNVYDDIKK
+2265 
-2279 KLTEKGIP
+2279 
-2287 ENEIAYIHN
+2287 
-2296 AKTEMQKKELF
+2296 
-2307 NKVREGTVRVLM
+2307 VR
-2319 GSTAKM
+2319 
-2325 GAGTNVQQKLIA
+2325 
-2337 LHHTDCPW
+2337 C
-2345 RPSDL
+2345 
-2350 QQREGRIIRQ
+2350 
-2360 GNENEEVDI
+2360 
-2369 YSYVTEQTFDSYL
+2369 
-2382 YQLVESK
+2382 
-2389 QKFIS
+2389 
-2394 QIMTSKSPV
+2394 
-2403 RSAEDV
+2403 
-2409 DETALNYAE
+2409 
-2418 IKALASGNPL
+2418 
-2428 IKDKMNLDIEVS
+2428 
-2440 KLKMLKSTFLNQRYA
+2440 
-2455 LEDKIIKFFPTEIA
+2455 
-2469 ETKERL
+2469 
-2475 AAYNEDIKTVKE
+2475 
-2487 NTRPNVDGFT
+2487 
-2497 EMELKGTV
+2497 
-2505 YSDKKAAGT
+2505 
-2514 ELLSLCACK
+2514 
-2523 VNADRESIG
+2523 
-2532 RYKGLNLDLE
+2532 
-2542 FDKFSRTFVL
+2542 
-2552 GMEGKQR
+2552 
-2559 YKVELGSDVFGNIQR
+2559 
-2574 IDNFLEALPV
+2574 
-2584 RENNCKQKLEELE
+2584 
-2597 KQLETAK
+2597 
-2604 VEVKKEFEKE
+2604 
-2614 DELAEKSKRLEELNV
+2614 
-2629 LLNEDNKKNDMQ
+2629 
-2641 EVSTEKIEKKNQ
+2641 
-2653 EWER
+2653 

>member
-1 MANKYQL
+1 M
-8 ITELYRTTLLSV
+8 
-20 TETPQTWKAFLRS
+20 
-33 ACNNYKCPFDEQVL
+33 
-47 IYAQKPE
+47 
-54 ATAVLEMEKWNTLFG
+54 
-69 RWVNKGATGIAV
+69 
-81 FEERNGRSGLKY
+81 
-93 YFDVADTHESRYAK
+93 
-107 PVPVWQME
+107 
-115 QGFETFVAESL
+115 
-126 ENDFGTLAE
+126 
-135 KESFPKAVLSAGK
+135 
-148 NLMADNISDYLAEIV
+148 
-163 NTTADVEIVDRF
+163 
-175 PKLVENSISYMALS
+175 
-189 RMGFPA
+189 
-195 DEYIP
+195 
-200 DSAFVGIERFDSV
+200 
-213 KKINCLGTAVSDIAE
+213 
-228 TELRVVAKTVGQFF
+228 
-242 AKSPDRA
+242 
-249 YDESRT
+249 
-255 EEKTA
+255 
-260 EERSVAHGS
+260 
-269 DIQNGERRA
+269 
-278 DSQPDNT
+278 
-285 RAGGNILRQIRTAA
+285 
-299 EGISEGTQESGI
+299 
-311 HNAENNLP
+311 
-319 ADTALGG
+319 
-326 NGTERQ
+326 
-332 EDGRTAH
+332 
-339 NENGTGTENQ
+339 
-349 RENEREESSGMD
+349 
-361 SGNEQFETLGR
+361 
-372 GNSPSG
+372 
-378 ADLQVTELPPFL
+378 
-390 SEPLIEAIILD
+390 SEPLIRAIILD

-475 VVTEFFEGYMEKGRH
+475 IVTEFFEGYMEKGRY
-490 SFAFGAET
+490 SLAFGAET
-498 MPNQAEQLNLFSMPL
+498 MPNQAEQLNLFSMPS
-513 ETEITNAIADE
+513 ETEVTNAIADE
-524 EKPIYHAQ
+524 EKPIYHAK

-540 VLYTGERETVPYA
+540 VLYTGESETVPYA

-581 GMIHEKQQYTVWFTE
+581 GILHEKQQYTVWFTE

-618 VEIDKRIETLLE
+618 EEIDKRIETLLA

-706 YEEFQA
+706 YEEFKIFSQD
-712 FAEAYAE
+712 YDK

-802 KEYGTGGVRYKG
+802 KEYGTGGVGYKG

-835 DRRFLKWT
+835 DKRFLKWT

-881 FFRSGSDLS
+881 FFRSGSDLP
-890 AIPFRAED
+890 AMPFRVED

-926 VLDGTDTADRHYES
+926 VLDGTDTTDRQYES
-940 MRKSFETL
+940 MQKSFENL
-948 QKYSLG
+948 QKYSIG

-960 EKHRAEEKIIP
+960 GKHRAEEKNIVTEEPRVTEEKEDVENRILEPDTGEIISESVEE
-971 ETGAYEEAKI
+971 ETFIDETQVVEQ
-981 PNKGNSAEAVI
+981 AV
-992 ENESRVEAMETL
+992 
-1004 IGQTVVADGRSF
+1004 
-1016 IVESIHGD
+1016 
-1024 RVSLRDTTFQES
+1024 
-1036 TGFPIYRNEP
+1036 
-1046 LTFVK
+1046 
-1051 DHIVM
+1051 
-1056 EQEPLAEV
+1056 
-1064 PQAIEQRF
+1064 
-1072 EKRNYHITDTELGTG
+1072 EKRNYHIADTEFGTG

-1095 NITAIRLLK
+1095 NIAAIRLLK
-1104 ELESENRLATA
+1104 EMESENRLATA

-1130 AECFSETNRNYA
+1130 ADCFSETNRNYG

-1169 VIKAIYR
+1169 VIRAIYR
-1176 VLSQMG
+1176 GLSQMG

-1217 SISGRIAKQLYQKAD
+1217 SISGRIAKQLYQKVD

-1265 RYEKNN
+1265 RYDKNN

-1282 LDQVRPG
+1282 LDKVRPG

-1340 ILFLQ
+1340 IIFLQ

-1373 ISHSQMILGKME
+1373 ISHPQMILGKME

-1405 EELLHTAVSEITGR
+1405 EELLYTAVSEITGR
-1419 ITDYEREDLENET
+1419 IADYEREDLENET

-1450 GEIYYRENSR
+1450 GEVYYRENSR
-1460 MFQADVPKTAQSR
+1460 MFQADVPKTARSR

-1492 NDFSDEAISGQQK
+1492 KDFSDEAISEQQK
-1505 KLNTLYD
+1505 KLNTIYD

-1555 DFFTKRTIRSHKAV
+1555 DFFTKRTIQSHKAV
-1569 EKTDNATEALAVSIG
+1569 ERTDNATEALAVSIG

-1593 MQQLTGKS
+1593 MEQLTGKS

-1651 GNEILQTNVSA
+1651 ENEILQTNVSA

-1675 ISVRLGATWLKPD
+1675 ISVRLGVTWLKPD

-1693 VFETLS
+1693 MFETLS

-1720 IEGKNQDRGNIKA
+1720 IEGKNQDRGNIRA

-1739 KRINAYSIIEETLNL
+1739 KRVNAYSIIEETLNL

-1805 DICHTYNVLFN
+1805 DICRTYNVLFN

-1908 ANVLVA
+1908 ANILVA

-2016 GVDRLFIDESHYYK
+2016 GVDRLFIDESHFYK

-2050 KSTDLFMKCCYLDE
+2050 KSSDLFMKCRYLDE
-2064 ITDGRG
+2064 ITGGRG
-2070 IVFATGTPISNSMVE
+2070 IVFATGTPISNSIVE

-2147 FKNIADIQTADMIRL
+2147 FKNIADIQTADMIKL

-2265 KHDGNFNVYDDIKK
+2265 KNDGSFNIYDDIKN
-2279 KLTEKGIP
+2279 KLIQKGIP

-2455 LEDKIIKFFPTEIA
+2455 LEDKIIKYFPVEIA

-2475 AAYNEDIKTVKE
+2475 AAYCEDIKTVKE

-2497 EMELKGTV
+2497 PMELKGTV

-2514 ELLSLCACK
+2514 ELLSICACK

-2532 RYKGLNLDLE
+2532 SYKGLRLDLE
-2542 FDKFSRTFVL
+2542 FDKFSRTFAL

-2574 IDNFLEALPV
+2574 MDNFLEALPV

-2629 LLNEDNKKNDMQ
+2629 LLNEDNKKNDTQ

>member
-20 TETPQTWKAFLRS
+20 TETPQIWKAFLRS

-115 QGFETFVAESL
+115 QGFEAYVTESL
-126 ENDFGTLAE
+126 ENSFGTLAE
-135 KESFPKAVLSAGK
+135 KESFLQAVLSAGK
-148 NLMADNISDYLAEIV
+148 NLMADNIADYLAEIV
-163 NTTADVEIVDRF
+163 NITADVEIVDRF
-175 PKLVENSISYMALS
+175 PKLVENSISYMALA
-189 RMGFPA
+189 RMGVSA

-200 DSAFVGIERFDSV
+200 DSAFAGIARFDSV

-285 RAGGNILRQIRTAA
+285 RAGGSLSGQIRTAA
-299 EGISEGTQESGI
+299 ESISEGTQESGI

-332 EDGRTAH
+332 EDGRTARD
-339 NENGTGTENQ
+339 ENGTGAENQ
-349 RENEREESSGMD
+349 RGNERKESSGMD
-361 SGNEQFETLGR
+361 GGNEQSETLGG
-372 GNSPSG
+372 GNRPSG

-401 DQGRKKS
+401 DQGRRKS

-413 QFFRNSKDTQE
+413 QFFRNTKDTQE

-441 VDNERIGYRKQP
+441 IDKERIGYRKQP

-475 VVTEFFEGYMEKGRH
+475 IVTEFFEGYMEKGRH
-490 SFAFGAET
+490 SLAFGAET

-524 EKPIYHAQ
+524 EKPIYHAK

-607 RNGFSRTSLSW
+607 RSGFLKTSLSW
-618 VEIDKRIETLLE
+618 EEIDKRIETLLE

-706 YEEFQA
+706 YEEFQT

-719 NRDILRFHYHRVG
+719 NRDILQFHYHHVG
-732 DLERDLELLTLPK
+732 ELERDLELLTLPK

-789 YPHSL
+789 YSHSL

-802 KEYGTGGVRYKG
+802 KEYGTGGVGYKG

-881 FFRSGSDLS
+881 FFRSGSDLP
-890 AIPFRAED
+890 AMPFRAEE

-920 LQTMQV
+920 LQTMRV
-926 VLDGTDTADRHYES
+926 VLDGTDTTDRHYES
-940 MRKSFETL
+940 MQRSFENL
-948 QKYSLG
+948 QKYSIG

-960 EKHRAEEKIIP
+960 GNHRVEEKTVAENTVTEEPRVTEEKEDVENSILEPDTGEIISESVEK
-971 ETGAYEEAKI
+971 ETFIDEVQATE
-981 PNKGNSAEAVI
+981 
-992 ENESRVEAMETL
+992 
-1004 IGQTVVADGRSF
+1004 QTV
-1016 IVESIHGD
+1016 
-1024 RVSLRDTTFQES
+1024 
-1036 TGFPIYRNEP
+1036 
-1046 LTFVK
+1046 
-1051 DHIVM
+1051 
-1056 EQEPLAEV
+1056 
-1064 PQAIEQRF
+1064 

-1130 AECFSETNRNYA
+1130 ADCFSETNRNYV

-1205 MENSRIY
+1205 MENSHIY

-1237 FENADF
+1237 FEDTDF

-1265 RYEKNN
+1265 RYDKNN

-1299 TMDKENTAVRKY
+1299 TMDKESTAVRKY

-1333 GTEVTSD
+1333 RTEVTSD
-1340 ILFLQ
+1340 IIFLQ

-1385 NVSGPFGMEAAC
+1385 NVSGPFGTEAAC

-1569 EKTDNATEALAVSIG
+1569 EKTDSATEALAVSIG

-1593 MQQLTGKS
+1593 MEHLTGKS

-1651 GNEILQTNVSA
+1651 ENEILQTNVSA

-1693 VFETLS
+1693 VFEMLS

-1706 NIKVHFSEITGEWR
+1706 NVKVHFSEITGEWR

-1763 EDADG
+1763 EDAEG
-1768 KRTAVLNKQET
+1768 KRTTVLNKQET

-1949 PMSAERQRII
+1949 PMSAERQRTI

-1983 IKQMEKTKKNLQAKL
+1983 IKQMEKTRKSLQAKL

-2050 KSTDLFMKCCYLDE
+2050 KSSDLFMKCRYLDE
-2064 ITDGRG
+2064 ITGGRG
-2070 IVFATGTPISNSMVE
+2070 IVFATGTPISNSMV
-2085 LYTIQRYLQY
+2085 
-2095 GTLQKHRLQHFDSW
+2095 
-2109 ASNFGETVTAIELSP
+2109 
-2124 EGTGYRTKTRFAK
+2124 
-2137 FYNLPELMSM
+2137 
-2147 FKNIADIQTADMIRL
+2147 
-2162 PVPKANYHNIALK
+2162 
-2175 PSEIQKE
+2175 
-2182 MVQELGERAE
+2182 
-2192 RVRNKMVDSNI
+2192 VR
-2203 DNMLLI
+2203 
-2209 TNDGR
+2209 
-2214 KLALDQRLINPMLGD
+2214 P
-2229 SETSK
+2229 
-2234 ATACAE
+2234 
-2240 NVFEI
+2240 
-2245 WRKTEESRSTQMIF
+2245 
-2259 CDLSTP
+2259 
-2265 KHDGNFNVYDDIKK
+2265 
-2279 KLTEKGIP
+2279 
-2287 ENEIAYIHN
+2287 
-2296 AKTEMQKKELF
+2296 
-2307 NKVREGTVRVLM
+2307 
-2319 GSTAKM
+2319 
-2325 GAGTNVQQKLIA
+2325 
-2337 LHHTDCPW
+2337 
-2345 RPSDL
+2345 
-2350 QQREGRIIRQ
+2350 
-2360 GNENEEVDI
+2360 
-2369 YSYVTEQTFDSYL
+2369 
-2382 YQLVESK
+2382 
-2389 QKFIS
+2389 
-2394 QIMTSKSPV
+2394 
-2403 RSAEDV
+2403 
-2409 DETALNYAE
+2409 
-2418 IKALASGNPL
+2418 
-2428 IKDKMNLDIEVS
+2428 
-2440 KLKMLKSTFLNQRYA
+2440 
-2455 LEDKIIKFFPTEIA
+2455 
-2469 ETKERL
+2469 
-2475 AAYNEDIKTVKE
+2475 
-2487 NTRPNVDGFT
+2487 
-2497 EMELKGTV
+2497 
-2505 YSDKKAAGT
+2505 
-2514 ELLSLCACK
+2514 
-2523 VNADRESIG
+2523 
-2532 RYKGLNLDLE
+2532 
-2542 FDKFSRTFVL
+2542 
-2552 GMEGKQR
+2552 
-2559 YKVELGSDVFGNIQR
+2559 
-2574 IDNFLEALPV
+2574 
-2584 RENNCKQKLEELE
+2584 
-2597 KQLETAK
+2597 
-2604 VEVKKEFEKE
+2604 
-2614 DELAEKSKRLEELNV
+2614 
-2629 LLNEDNKKNDMQ
+2629 
-2641 EVSTEKIEKKNQ
+2641 
-2653 EWER
+2653 

>member
-1 MANKYQL
+1 M
-8 ITELYRTTLLSV
+8 
-20 TETPQTWKAFLRS
+20 
-33 ACNNYKCPFDEQVL
+33 
-47 IYAQKPE
+47 
-54 ATAVLEMEKWNTLFG
+54 
-69 RWVNKGATGIAV
+69 
-81 FEERNGRSGLKY
+81 
-93 YFDVADTHESRYAK
+93 
-107 PVPVWQME
+107 
-115 QGFETFVAESL
+115 
-126 ENDFGTLAE
+126 
-135 KESFPKAVLSAGK
+135 
-148 NLMADNISDYLAEIV
+148 
-163 NTTADVEIVDRF
+163 
-175 PKLVENSISYMALS
+175 
-189 RMGFPA
+189 
-195 DEYIP
+195 
-200 DSAFVGIERFDSV
+200 
-213 KKINCLGTAVSDIAE
+213 
-228 TELRVVAKTVGQFF
+228 
-242 AKSPDRA
+242 
-249 YDESRT
+249 
-255 EEKTA
+255 
-260 EERSVAHGS
+260 
-269 DIQNGERRA
+269 
-278 DSQPDNT
+278 
-285 RAGGNILRQIRTAA
+285 
-299 EGISEGTQESGI
+299 
-311 HNAENNLP
+311 
-319 ADTALGG
+319 
-326 NGTERQ
+326 
-332 EDGRTAH
+332 
-339 NENGTGTENQ
+339 
-349 RENEREESSGMD
+349 
-361 SGNEQFETLGR
+361 
-372 GNSPSG
+372 
-378 ADLQVTELPPFL
+378 
-390 SEPLIEAIILD
+390 SEPLIRAIILD

-475 VVTEFFEGYMEKGRH
+475 IVTEFFEGYMEKGRY
-490 SFAFGAET
+490 SLAFGAET
-498 MPNQAEQLNLFSMPL
+498 MPNQAEQLNLFSMPS
-513 ETEITNAIADE
+513 ETEVTNAIADE
-524 EKPIYHAQ
+524 EKPIYHAK

-540 VLYTGERETVPYA
+540 VLYTGESETVPYA

-581 GMIHEKQQYTVWFTE
+581 GILHEKQQYTVWFTE

-618 VEIDKRIETLLE
+618 EEIDKRIETLLA

-706 YEEFQA
+706 YEEFKIFSQD
-712 FAEAYAE
+712 YDK

-802 KEYGTGGVRYKG
+802 KEYGTGGVGYKG

-835 DRRFLKWT
+835 DKRFLKWT

-881 FFRSGSDLS
+881 FFRSGSDLP
-890 AIPFRAED
+890 AMPFRVED

-926 VLDGTDTADRHYES
+926 VLDGTDTTDRQYES
-940 MRKSFETL
+940 MQKSFENL
-948 QKYSLG
+948 QKYSIG

-960 EKHRAEEKIIP
+960 GKHRAEEKNIVTEEPRVTEEKEDVENRILEPDTGEIISESVEE
-971 ETGAYEEAKI
+971 ETFIDETQVVEQ
-981 PNKGNSAEAVI
+981 AV
-992 ENESRVEAMETL
+992 
-1004 IGQTVVADGRSF
+1004 
-1016 IVESIHGD
+1016 
-1024 RVSLRDTTFQES
+1024 
-1036 TGFPIYRNEP
+1036 
-1046 LTFVK
+1046 
-1051 DHIVM
+1051 
-1056 EQEPLAEV
+1056 
-1064 PQAIEQRF
+1064 
-1072 EKRNYHITDTELGTG
+1072 EKRNYHIADTEFGTG

-1095 NITAIRLLK
+1095 NIAAIRLLK
-1104 ELESENRLATA
+1104 EMESENRLATA

-1130 AECFSETNRNYA
+1130 ADCFSETNRNYG

-1169 VIKAIYR
+1169 VIRAIYR
-1176 VLSQMG
+1176 GLSQMG

-1217 SISGRIAKQLYQKAD
+1217 SISGRIAKQLYQKVD

-1265 RYEKNN
+1265 RYDKNN

-1282 LDQVRPG
+1282 LDKVRPG

-1340 ILFLQ
+1340 IIFLQ

-1373 ISHSQMILGKME
+1373 ISHPQMILGKME

-1405 EELLHTAVSEITGR
+1405 EELLYTAVSEITGR
-1419 ITDYEREDLENET
+1419 IADYEREDLENET

-1460 MFQADVPKTAQSR
+1460 MFQADVPKTARSR

-1492 NDFSDEAISGQQK
+1492 KDFSDEAISEQQK
-1505 KLNTLYD
+1505 KLNTIYD

-1555 DFFTKRTIRSHKAV
+1555 DFFTKRTIQSHKAV
-1569 EKTDNATEALAVSIG
+1569 ERTDNATEALAVSIG

-1593 MQQLTGKS
+1593 MEQLTGKS

-1651 GNEILQTNVSA
+1651 ENEILQTNVSA

-1675 ISVRLGATWLKPD
+1675 ISVRLGVTWLKPD

-1693 VFETLS
+1693 MFETLS

-1720 IEGKNQDRGNIKA
+1720 IEGKNQDRGNIRA

-1739 KRINAYSIIEETLNL
+1739 KRVNAYSIIEETLNL

-1805 DICHTYNVLFN
+1805 DICRTYNVLFN

-1908 ANVLVA
+1908 ANILVA

-2016 GVDRLFIDESHYYK
+2016 GVDRLFIDESHFYK

-2050 KSTDLFMKCCYLDE
+2050 KSSDLFMKCRYLDE
-2064 ITDGRG
+2064 ITGGRG
-2070 IVFATGTPISNSMVE
+2070 IVFATGTPISNSIVE

-2124 EGTGYRTKTRFAK
+2124 EGYT
-2137 FYNLPELMSM
+2137 L
-2147 FKNIADIQTADMIRL
+2147 
-2162 PVPKANYHNIALK
+2162 V
-2175 PSEIQKE
+2175 
-2182 MVQELGERAE
+2182 
-2192 RVRNKMVDSNI
+2192 
-2203 DNMLLI
+2203 
-2209 TNDGR
+2209 GR
-2214 KLALDQRLINPMLGD
+2214 
-2229 SETSK
+2229 
-2234 ATACAE
+2234 
-2240 NVFEI
+2240 
-2245 WRKTEESRSTQMIF
+2245 
-2259 CDLSTP
+2259 
-2265 KHDGNFNVYDDIKK
+2265 
-2279 KLTEKGIP
+2279 
-2287 ENEIAYIHN
+2287 
-2296 AKTEMQKKELF
+2296 
-2307 NKVREGTVRVLM
+2307 
-2319 GSTAKM
+2319 
-2325 GAGTNVQQKLIA
+2325 
-2337 LHHTDCPW
+2337 
-2345 RPSDL
+2345 
-2350 QQREGRIIRQ
+2350 
-2360 GNENEEVDI
+2360 
-2369 YSYVTEQTFDSYL
+2369 
-2382 YQLVESK
+2382 
-2389 QKFIS
+2389 
-2394 QIMTSKSPV
+2394 
-2403 RSAEDV
+2403 
-2409 DETALNYAE
+2409 
-2418 IKALASGNPL
+2418 
-2428 IKDKMNLDIEVS
+2428 
-2440 KLKMLKSTFLNQRYA
+2440 
-2455 LEDKIIKFFPTEIA
+2455 
-2469 ETKERL
+2469 
-2475 AAYNEDIKTVKE
+2475 
-2487 NTRPNVDGFT
+2487 
-2497 EMELKGTV
+2497 
-2505 YSDKKAAGT
+2505 
-2514 ELLSLCACK
+2514 
-2523 VNADRESIG
+2523 
-2532 RYKGLNLDLE
+2532 
-2542 FDKFSRTFVL
+2542 
-2552 GMEGKQR
+2552 
-2559 YKVELGSDVFGNIQR
+2559 
-2574 IDNFLEALPV
+2574 
-2584 RENNCKQKLEELE
+2584 
-2597 KQLETAK
+2597 
-2604 VEVKKEFEKE
+2604 
-2614 DELAEKSKRLEELNV
+2614 
-2629 LLNEDNKKNDMQ
+2629 
-2641 EVSTEKIEKKNQ
+2641 
-2653 EWER
+2653 

>member
-1 MANKYQL
+1 
-8 ITELYRTTLLSV
+8 
-20 TETPQTWKAFLRS
+20 
-33 ACNNYKCPFDEQVL
+33 
-47 IYAQKPE
+47 
-54 ATAVLEMEKWNTLFG
+54 
-69 RWVNKGATGIAV
+69 
-81 FEERNGRSGLKY
+81 
-93 YFDVADTHESRYAK
+93 
-107 PVPVWQME
+107 
-115 QGFETFVAESL
+115 
-126 ENDFGTLAE
+126 
-135 KESFPKAVLSAGK
+135 
-148 NLMADNISDYLAEIV
+148 MADNIADYLAEIV

-175 PKLVENSISYMALS
+175 PKLVENSISYMALA
-189 RMGFPA
+189 RMGVSA

-200 DSAFVGIERFDSV
+200 DSAFVGIARFDSV

-242 AKSPDRA
+242 AKNRDRA

-285 RAGGNILRQIRTAA
+285 TARGSLSGQIRTAA
-299 EGISEGTQESGI
+299 ESISEGTQESGI

-319 ADTALGG
+319 TDTALSG

-339 NENGTGTENQ
+339 NENGTGTGNQ
-349 RENEREESSGMD
+349 RGNERKESTGVD
-361 SGNEQFETLGR
+361 SGNEQFETFGG

-378 ADLQVTELPPFL
+378 ADLQITELPPFL

-441 VDNERIGYRKQP
+441 IDKERIGYWKQP

-490 SFAFGAET
+490 SLAFGAET
-498 MPNQAEQLNLFSMPL
+498 MPNQAEQLNLFSMPS
-513 ETEITNAIADE
+513 ETESTNAIADE
-524 EKPIYHAQ
+524 EKPIYHAK
-532 IPQEVIDK
+532 IPQEIIDK

-596 NGLDISRGKRL
+596 NGLDISQGKRL
-607 RNGFSRTSLSW
+607 RSGFLKTSLSW
-618 VEIDKRIETLLE
+618 EEIDKRIETLLE

-645 FEFSDVSQR
+645 FEFFDVSQR

-706 YEEFQA
+706 YEEFKIFSQD
-712 FAEAYAE
+712 YAQ
-719 NRDILRFHYHRVG
+719 NRDILRFHYHHVG
-732 DLERDLELLTLPK
+732 DLERDLELLTLQK

-778 GGKFRIYSYFS
+778 GGKFRICSYFS

-802 KEYGTGGVRYKG
+802 KEYGTGGVGYKG

-835 DRRFLKWT
+835 DKRFLKWT

-881 FFRSGSDLS
+881 FFRSGSDLP
-890 AIPFRAED
+890 AMPFRAED

-904 ENIVKQL
+904 ANIVKQL

-926 VLDGTDTADRHYES
+926 VLDGTDTADRQYES
-940 MRKSFETL
+940 MRKSLENL

-960 EKHRAEEKIIP
+960 GKYRAEEKIIP

-981 PNKGNSAEAVI
+981 PNKENSAEAVI
-992 ENESRVEAMETL
+992 ENESRVEAMEML

-1024 RVSLRDTTFQES
+1024 RASLRDTTFQES

-1064 PQAIEQRF
+1064 PQAIEQRV

-1130 AECFSETNRNYA
+1130 AECFSETNRNYV

-1169 VIKAIYR
+1169 VIKAIYQG
-1176 VLSQMG
+1176 LSQMG

-1205 MENSRIY
+1205 MENSHIY

-1237 FENADF
+1237 FEDTDF

-1265 RYEKNN
+1265 RYDKNN

-1299 TMDKENTAVRKY
+1299 TMDKESTAVRKY

-1340 ILFLQ
+1340 ILFLK

-1373 ISHSQMILGKME
+1373 ISHPQMILGKME

-1405 EELLHTAVSEITGR
+1405 EELLHIAVSEITGR

-1505 KLNTLYD
+1505 KLNMLYD

-1546 EDRKLKRKA
+1546 EDRRLKRKA
-1555 DFFTKRTIRSHKAV
+1555 DLFTKRTIRSHKAV
-1569 EKTDNATEALAVSIG
+1569 EKTDSATEALAVSIG
-1584 EKAKVDMAY
+1584 EKVKVDMAY

-1601 EEEIFSDL
+1601 EEELFSDL

-1651 GNEILQTNVSA
+1651 ENEILQTNVSA

-1805 DICHTYNVLFN
+1805 DICRTYNVLFN

-1949 PMSAERQRII
+1949 PMSAERQRTI

-1983 IKQMEKTKKNLQAKL
+1983 IKQMEKTRKSLQAKL

-2050 KSTDLFMKCCYLDE
+2050 KSSDLFMKCRYLDE
-2064 ITDGRG
+2064 ITGGRG

-2245 WRKTEESRSTQMIF
+2245 WRKTEVSRSTQMIF

-2265 KHDGNFNVYDDIKK
+2265 KNDGSFNIYDDIKN
-2279 KLTEKGIP
+2279 KLIQKGIP

-2307 NKVREGTVRVLM
+2307 NKVREGNVRVLM

-2360 GNENEEVDI
+2360 GNENEEIEI

-2440 KLKMLKSTFLNQRYA
+2440 KLKMLKATFLNQRYA
-2455 LEDKIIKFFPTEIA
+2455 LEDKIIKYFPVEIA

-2487 NTRPNVDGFT
+2487 NTRPNVDGFIP
-2497 EMELKGTV
+2497 MELKGTV
-2505 YSDKKAAGT
+2505 YSNKKVAGT
-2514 ELLSLCACK
+2514 ELLSICTCK
-2523 VNADRESIG
+2523 VNAGRESIG
-2532 RYKGLNLDLE
+2532 SYKGLRLDLE
-2542 FDKFSRTFVL
+2542 FDKFSRTFVI

-2629 LLNEDNKKNDMQ
+2629 LLNEDNKKVLV
-2641 EVSTEKIEKKNQ
+2641 EEKAEKQKLPAY
-2653 EWER
+2653 ER

>member
-20 TETPQTWKAFLRS
+20 TETPQAWKAFLRS
-33 ACNNYKCPFDEQVL
+33 ACNNYKCSFDEQVL

-126 ENDFGTLAE
+126 ENNFGTLAE
-135 KESFPKAVLSAGK
+135 KESFPQAVLSAGK
-148 NLMADNISDYLAEIV
+148 NLMADNIADYLAEIV

-175 PKLVENSISYMALS
+175 PKLVENSISYMALA
-189 RMGFPA
+189 RMGVSA

-200 DSAFVGIERFDSV
+200 DSAFAGIARFDSV

-242 AKSPDRA
+242 AKNRDRA

-285 RAGGNILRQIRTAA
+285 RAGGNILRQIRTTS
-299 EGISEGTQESGI
+299 ESISEGTQESGI
-311 HNAENNLP
+311 HNSENDLP
-319 ADTALGG
+319 TDTALGE

-332 EDGRTAH
+332 DDGRTAH

-349 RENEREESSGMD
+349 RGNEREESFGVGG
-361 SGNEQFETLGR
+361 GNEQSETFGG

-408 RQEIN
+408 RQAIN
-413 QFFRNSKDTQE
+413 QFFRNTKDTQE

-441 VDNERIGYRKQP
+441 VDKERIGYRKQP

-475 VVTEFFEGYMEKGRH
+475 MVTEFYEGYTEKGRH
-490 SFAFGAET
+490 SLSFGAET
-498 MPNQAEQLNLFSMPL
+498 MPNQAEQLDLFSMPTIT
-513 ETEITNAIADE
+513 ET
-524 EKPIYHAQ
+524 HAENNTSAETQ
-532 IPQEVIDK
+532 QPLFNIQTPQEVIDK
-540 VLYTGERETVPYA
+540 ALYTGESETVPYS
-553 VAARYSRDILAEER
+553 VVSKYSSNVSHEER
-567 IAFLK
+567 IRLLKIAFK
-572 TVFQAESGF
+572 PDTGF
-581 GMIHEKQQYTVWFTE
+581 GIVHENQKYTVWFND
-596 NGLDISRGKRL
+596 NGLDISQGKRL
-607 RNGFSRTSLSW
+607 QGGFLKTSLSW
-618 VEIDKRIETLLE
+618 VEMDKRIETLLQ
-630 EGTYLSQTELEKAKA
+630 EGTYLSQTELDKTKA
-645 FEFSDVSQR
+645 FEFLDISKR
-654 LLYLYGDIDQE
+654 LLYICSDIDHD

-674 IIRGIRNISGGYP
+674 IINGIQRISGGYP

-694 KLLAEKSSAQAI
+694 KLLAEESSAQAI
-706 YEEFQA
+706 YEEFKIFSQD
-712 FAEAYAE
+712 YAQ
-719 NRDILRFHYHRVG
+719 NRDILRFHYHHVG
-732 DLERDLELLTLPK
+732 DLERDLELLTLQK

-778 GGKFRIYSYFS
+778 GGKFRICSYFS

-802 KEYGTGGVRYKG
+802 KEYGTGGVGYKG

-835 DRRFLKWT
+835 DKRFLKWT

-881 FFRSGSDLS
+881 FFRSGSDLP
-890 AIPFRAED
+890 AMPFRAED

-904 ENIVKQL
+904 ANIVKQL

-926 VLDGTDTADRHYES
+926 VLDGTDTADRQYES
-940 MRKSFETL
+940 MRKSLENL

-960 EKHRAEEKIIP
+960 GKYRAEEKIIP

-981 PNKGNSAEAVI
+981 PNKENSAEAVI
-992 ENESRVEAMETL
+992 ENESRVEAMEML

-1024 RVSLRDTTFQES
+1024 RASLRDTTFQES

-1064 PQAIEQRF
+1064 PQAIEQRV

-1130 AECFSETNRNYA
+1130 AECFSETNRNYV

-1169 VIKAIYR
+1169 VIKAIYQG
-1176 VLSQMG
+1176 LSQMG

-1205 MENSRIY
+1205 MENSHIY

-1237 FENADF
+1237 FEDTDF

-1265 RYEKNN
+1265 RYDKNN

-1299 TMDKENTAVRKY
+1299 TMDKESTAVRKY

-1340 ILFLQ
+1340 ILFLK

-1373 ISHSQMILGKME
+1373 ISHPQMILGKME

-1405 EELLHTAVSEITGR
+1405 EELLHIAVSEITGR

-1512 AFTERYGLINS
+1512 AFTEKYGLINS

-1546 EDRKLKRKA
+1546 EDRRLKRKA
-1555 DFFTKRTIRSHKAV
+1555 DLFTKRTIRSHKAV
-1569 EKTDNATEALAVSIG
+1569 EKTDSATEALAVSIG

-1609 QNVIFLNPEYEE
+1609 QKVIFLNPEYEE

-1636 GNVREKLAFARIKAQ
+1636 GNVREKLAFAKIKVQ
-1651 GNEILQTNVSA
+1651 ENEILQTNVSA

-1763 EDADG
+1763 KDADG

-1805 DICHTYNVLFN
+1805 DICRTYNVLFN

-1949 PMSAERQRII
+1949 PMSAERQRTI

-1983 IKQMEKTKKNLQAKL
+1983 IKQMEKTRKSLQAKL

-2050 KSTDLFMKCCYLDE
+2050 KSSDLFMKCRYLDE
-2064 ITDGRG
+2064 ITGGRG

-2245 WRKTEESRSTQMIF
+2245 WRKTEVSRSTQMIF

-2265 KHDGNFNVYDDIKK
+2265 KNDGSFNIYDDIKN
-2279 KLTEKGIP
+2279 KLIQKGIP

-2307 NKVREGTVRVLM
+2307 NKVREGNVRVLM

-2360 GNENEEVDI
+2360 GNENEEIEI

-2440 KLKMLKSTFLNQRYA
+2440 KLKMLKATFLNQRYA
-2455 LEDKIIKFFPTEIA
+2455 LKDKIIKYFPVEIA

-2487 NTRPNVDGFT
+2487 NTRPNVDGFIP
-2497 EMELKGTV
+2497 MELKGTV
-2505 YSDKKAAGT
+2505 YSNKKVAGT
-2514 ELLSLCACK
+2514 ELLSICTCK
-2523 VNADRESIG
+2523 VNAGRESIG
-2532 RYKGLNLDLE
+2532 SYKGLRLDLE
-2542 FDKFSRTFVL
+2542 FDKFSRTFVI

-2629 LLNEDNKKNDMQ
+2629 LLNEDNKKVLV
-2641 EVSTEKIEKKNQ
+2641 EEKAEKQKLPVY
-2653 EWER
+2653 ER

>member
-20 TETPQTWKAFLRS
+20 TETPQAWKAFLRS
-33 ACNNYKCPFDEQVL
+33 ACNNYKCSFDEQVL

-126 ENDFGTLAE
+126 ENNFGTLAE
-135 KESFPKAVLSAGK
+135 KESFPQAVLSAGK
-148 NLMADNISDYLAEIV
+148 NLMADNIADYLAEIV

-175 PKLVENSISYMALS
+175 PKLVENSISYMALA
-189 RMGFPA
+189 RMGVSA

-200 DSAFVGIERFDSV
+200 DSAFAGIARFDSV

-242 AKSPDRA
+242 AKNRDRA

-285 RAGGNILRQIRTAA
+285 RAGGNILRQIRTTS
-299 EGISEGTQESGI
+299 ESISEGTQESGI
-311 HNAENNLP
+311 HNSENDLP
-319 ADTALGG
+319 TDTALGE

-332 EDGRTAH
+332 DDGRTAH

-349 RENEREESSGMD
+349 RGNEREESFGVGG
-361 SGNEQFETLGR
+361 GNEQSETFGG

-408 RQEIN
+408 RQAIN
-413 QFFRNSKDTQE
+413 QFFRNTKDTQE

-441 VDNERIGYRKQP
+441 VDKERIGYRKQP

-475 VVTEFFEGYMEKGRH
+475 MVTEFYEGYTEKGRH
-490 SFAFGAET
+490 SLSFGAET
-498 MPNQAEQLNLFSMPL
+498 MPNQAEQLDLFSMPTIT
-513 ETEITNAIADE
+513 ET
-524 EKPIYHAQ
+524 HAENNTSAETQ
-532 IPQEVIDK
+532 QPLFNIQTPQEVIDK
-540 VLYTGERETVPYA
+540 ALYTGESETVPYS
-553 VAARYSRDILAEER
+553 VVSKYSSNVSHEER
-567 IAFLK
+567 IRLLKIAFK
-572 TVFQAESGF
+572 PDTGF
-581 GMIHEKQQYTVWFTE
+581 GIVHENQKYTVWFND
-596 NGLDISRGKRL
+596 NGLDISQGKRL
-607 RNGFSRTSLSW
+607 QGGFLKTSLSW
-618 VEIDKRIETLLE
+618 VEMDKRIETLLQ
-630 EGTYLSQTELEKAKA
+630 EGTYLSQTELDKTKA
-645 FEFSDVSQR
+645 FEFLDISKR
-654 LLYLYGDIDQE
+654 LLYICSDIDHD

-674 IIRGIRNISGGYP
+674 IINGIQRISGGYP

-694 KLLAEKSSAQAI
+694 KLLAEESSAQAI
-706 YEEFQA
+706 YEEFKIFSQD
-712 FAEAYAE
+712 YAQ
-719 NRDILRFHYHRVG
+719 NRDILRFHYHHVG
-732 DLERDLELLTLPK
+732 DLERDLELLTLQK

-778 GGKFRIYSYFS
+778 GGKFRICSYFS

-802 KEYGTGGVRYKG
+802 KEYGTGGVGYKG

-835 DRRFLKWT
+835 DKRFLKWT

-881 FFRSGSDLS
+881 FFRSGSDLP
-890 AIPFRAED
+890 AMPFRAED

-904 ENIVKQL
+904 ANIVKQL

-926 VLDGTDTADRHYES
+926 VLDGTDTADRQYES
-940 MRKSFETL
+940 MRKSLENL

-960 EKHRAEEKIIP
+960 GKYRAEEKIIP

-981 PNKGNSAEAVI
+981 PNKENSAEAVI
-992 ENESRVEAMETL
+992 ENESRVEAMEML

-1024 RVSLRDTTFQES
+1024 RASLRDTTFQES

-1064 PQAIEQRF
+1064 PQAIEQRV

-1130 AECFSETNRNYA
+1130 AECFSETNRNYV

-1169 VIKAIYR
+1169 VIKAIYQG
-1176 VLSQMG
+1176 LSQMG

-1205 MENSRIY
+1205 MENSHIY

-1237 FENADF
+1237 FEDTDF

-1265 RYEKNN
+1265 RYDKNN

-1299 TMDKENTAVRKY
+1299 TMDKESTAVRKY

-1340 ILFLQ
+1340 ILFLK

-1373 ISHSQMILGKME
+1373 ISHPQMILGKME

-1405 EELLHTAVSEITGR
+1405 EELLHIAVSEITGR

-1512 AFTERYGLINS
+1512 AFTEKYGLINS

-1546 EDRKLKRKA
+1546 EDRRLKRKA
-1555 DFFTKRTIRSHKAV
+1555 DLFTKRTIRSHKAV
-1569 EKTDNATEALAVSIG
+1569 EKTDSATEALAVSIG

-1609 QNVIFLNPEYEE
+1609 QKVIFLNPEYEE

-1636 GNVREKLAFARIKAQ
+1636 GNVREKLAFAKIKVQ
-1651 GNEILQTNVSA
+1651 ENEILQTNVSA

-1763 EDADG
+1763 KDADG

-1805 DICHTYNVLFN
+1805 DICRTYNVLFN

-1949 PMSAERQRII
+1949 PMSAERQRTI

-1983 IKQMEKTKKNLQAKL
+1983 IKQMEKTRKSLQAKL

-2050 KSTDLFMKCCYLDE
+2050 KSSDLFMKCRYLDE
-2064 ITDGRG
+2064 ITGGRG

-2245 WRKTEESRSTQMIF
+2245 WRKTEVSRSTQMIF

-2265 KHDGNFNVYDDIKK
+2265 KNDGSFNIYDDIKN
-2279 KLTEKGIP
+2279 KLIQKGIP

-2307 NKVREGTVRVLM
+2307 NKVREGNVRVLM

-2360 GNENEEVDI
+2360 GNENEEIEI

-2440 KLKMLKSTFLNQRYA
+2440 KLKMLKATFLNQRYA
-2455 LEDKIIKFFPTEIA
+2455 LEDKIIKYFPVEIA

-2487 NTRPNVDGFT
+2487 NTRPNVDGFIP
-2497 EMELKGTV
+2497 MELKGTV
-2505 YSDKKAAGT
+2505 YSNKKVAGT
-2514 ELLSLCACK
+2514 ELLSICTCK
-2523 VNADRESIG
+2523 VNAGRESIG
-2532 RYKGLNLDLE
+2532 SYKGLRLDLE
-2542 FDKFSRTFVL
+2542 FDKFSRTFVI

-2629 LLNEDNKKNDMQ
+2629 LLNEDNKKVLV
-2641 EVSTEKIEKKNQ
+2641 EEKAEKQKLPAY
-2653 EWER
+2653 ER